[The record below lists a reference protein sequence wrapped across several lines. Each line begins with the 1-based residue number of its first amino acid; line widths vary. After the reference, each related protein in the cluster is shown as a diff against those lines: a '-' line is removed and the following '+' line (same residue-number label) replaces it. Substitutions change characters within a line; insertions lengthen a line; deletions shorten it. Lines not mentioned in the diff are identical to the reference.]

1 MQVKPKL
8 SLNNSP
14 TNCEEGSLVFAKNVK
29 VDTDGSIVPDY
40 GYDAITVVNDAH
52 KGKIVGH
59 IVGLDNTIYFFF
71 EDNVI
76 VEYNEL
82 NKSANVIACAWQYET
97 GAEIDGCV
105 TTNVSGEKILTI
117 AQYKE
122 GGNTPLQHINLK
134 YCTTNDDTSVYN
146 QAPNIP
152 IVNLV
157 LNTTYA
163 KTIPNGVYVFYIRW
177 EIRDKV
183 YTPWMLCSHPVF
195 AGVNTRIDTIQ
206 GGVKY
211 IDTKRDSAKSF
222 IFDLN
227 VLKDDANI
235 ARLNT
240 YKKFQLGFV
249 LTHDNATV
257 ARSWKVFKTDAIK
270 KITNID
276 ASKTKY
282 TATIYF
288 DYDNVDEV
296 NIDDMQM
303 SIYELY
309 NVRNVTNFKNKLYIS
324 NYHESD
330 FNDKTN
336 LDAFSKSISGINNPD
351 YTNSVSNDNTST
363 YDGRVLHFN
372 YSEGYFDTY
381 GDNKDE
387 IRNLF
392 AHGGGYYNAGLNWG
406 ITKAIKVDET
416 EFEKAVTFDIC
427 WTNSINPDLA
437 TVCNINNNIE
447 GFAPFGS
454 LHEGLNTTNG
464 GPTRFMNELA
474 TYDGLWIYAPHNN
487 SGTDNTSKNHP
498 WYNISV
504 KRLQSDHRALPLTFI
519 YGSTDSKDV
528 NNVTDARYHIFPF
541 NVNTSIYRKEG
552 ETDYKKVGWPSRDR
566 GIDDA
571 ARSYIKRNV
580 SDEVEGQKYCA
591 IAYMYFT
598 NGATKYYVNFSSNKD
613 DKNYCIDA
621 FSTNSIGAWDGSIVL
636 DDTGIDNINSIKTK
650 LYRYIYYNYLFDS
663 VNNTSNIVGLDE
675 SGMLMIKVTDPDTNK
690 YITIP
695 VNSVNVVFKFYEFS
709 TSSPDEI
716 GENGNGDFNVRFD
729 VKLKTTTYEVPI
741 TFTPLHT
748 INNNSSLNNDNIQSS
763 TLMPYSKYNY
773 YAHLVKANG
782 MITNGIKLGK
792 HTTAGVDINK
802 IITPRF
808 TLDNNVSKISNSY
821 VGWFISIENIG
832 KNIAECFNIIYANGK
847 NYASCLEID
856 AMLYNLNNN
865 IKIVDSEGNPI
876 TNTARYASCG
886 VSNPI
891 EAFGNCGFVYWDGED
906 CSGKQLYIEID
917 NDESDKDIHDLIKC
931 TPYYPLVAGTYAVSG
946 TDLFTGSYLCYVKKP
961 NYRLGLNTYVAG
973 KDVYKVN
980 RTNGL
985 SLTDFESYIQ
995 MQSSNTVT
1003 IHSNF
1008 NLNYLS
1014 LTTDIEDQVFTI
1026 GSSSTG
1032 YKQVA
1037 KVINSAQ
1044 LSFIYEL
1051 KSMYKDFTNQVFRS
1065 YTQYSRTQFDNT
1077 IRVSNVLSDET
1088 FNNSVYTFAPSDY
1101 YNIPTNRGIIVKL
1114 IAISTYIYVH
1124 TTGALYRFDGS
1135 ETITSNDKTIQLKE
1149 SEPFVNGI
1157 TAILDSQYGYAG
1169 LTDKHS
1175 AVATFSDYYFYD
1187 SVSNHIFG
1195 FAGQGGIKII
1205 DTSIWELLKYY
1216 KPTTCN
1222 VISDEINNRIMFDF
1236 GWTDDDGSHNF
1247 CISYNTLTN
1256 TFVSLHDLSLNNAF
1270 NSRRNCYSYKN
1281 NLVSLFGGNTDMT
1294 KHYGDDAK
1302 ADCYIKNYCTTSE
1315 RTDTG
1320 YVVDVVLFP
1329 DSGVN
1334 VVNSV
1339 HYIARLLKTFANLL
1353 HNYIRPIGYD
1363 RTNPVNNLFVWSDS
1377 AESNVVYSDNDAS
1390 VLNSYKGF
1398 SYDKGQWTVNYLRN
1412 ILNADNIYNY
1422 PINYQVDKKDNKGN
1436 IIKVRRNLISDQN
1449 SLVYGRYF
1457 VISLMFD
1464 DEPFKLES
1472 VDINKEIY

>member
-40 GYDAITVVNDAH
+40 GYDAITVVSDVH

-71 EDNVI
+71 KDNVI

-82 NKSANVIACAWQYET
+82 KNTASVINCAWKYEA
-97 GAEIDGCV
+97 GAEIDGYV
-105 TTNVSGEKILTI
+105 TTNVSGEKILTV

-122 GGNTPLQHINLK
+122 NGNTPLQHINLK
-134 YCTTNDDTSVYN
+134 YCNTKDDTSVYN

-152 IVNLV
+152 IANLI

-211 IDTKRDSAKSF
+211 VDTKRDSAKSF
-222 IFDLN
+222 IFNLN
-227 VLKDDANI
+227 VLDNTV
-235 ARLNT
+235 ARLST

-249 LTHDNATV
+249 LTHDDATV
-257 ARSWKVFKTDAIK
+257 ARSWKVFNVTDTLK
-270 KITNID
+270 NTR
-276 ASKTKY
+276 TY
-282 TATIYF
+282 PIYF
-288 DYDNVDEV
+288 DYENVDEV

-309 NVRNVTNFKNKLYIS
+309 NVRNVVNFKNKLYIS
-324 NYHESD
+324 NYKESD
-330 FNDKTN
+330 FNDKDN
-336 LDAFSKSISGINNPD
+336 LDILKNAIYGINSPSYD
-351 YTNSVSNDNTST
+351 KGVSNNSNINST
-363 YDGRVLHFN
+363 YNGHVLNFN
-372 YSEGYFDTY
+372 YSKGYFDTY
-381 GDNKDE
+381 ENNIPIGH
-387 IRNLF
+387 LF
-392 AHGGGYYNAGLNWG
+392 AHGGGYYSAGLTWG
-406 ITKAIKVDET
+406 ITKAVKIGET
-416 EFEKAVTFDIC
+416 EFEKAVTFDVC
-427 WTNSINPDLA
+427 WDSKINPDLA

-454 LHEGLNTTNG
+454 LPEGLSTTDG
-464 GPTRFMNELA
+464 GPTRFMRELA
-474 TYDGLWIYAPHNN
+474 TYDGLWIYGPR
-487 SGTDNTSKNHP
+487 TDITTKNHP
-498 WYNISV
+498 WYNISL
-504 KRLQSDHRALPLTFI
+504 KRRDVDYKTSPLTFI
-519 YGSTDSKDV
+519 YGSTESKDV
-528 NNVTDARYHIFPF
+528 NAIAGARYHVFPF
-541 NVNTSIYRKEG
+541 NTTTRTYSKEG
-552 ETDYKKVGWPSRDR
+552 ETNPTKIGWPSRDK

-580 SDEVEGQKYCA
+580 ADEIEGQKYCA

-598 NGATKYYVNFSSNKD
+598 NGATKYYVNFSSYKD
-613 DKNYCIDA
+613 DKDYCIDV
-621 FSTNSIGAWDGSIVL
+621 FSSASYDSASLLL
-636 DDTGIDNINSIKTK
+636 DDVGIDNVNKIKNK
-650 LYRYIYYNYLFDS
+650 LCNYVYNNYLS
-663 VNNTSNIVGLDE
+663 NNNNNIVGLDE
-675 SGMLMIKVTDPDTNK
+675 SGMLIIRVTDPDTYNT
-690 YITIP
+690 IEIP

-716 GENGNGDFNVRFD
+716 GDNDNSNFNVRFD

-741 TFTPLHT
+741 TFAPSHT
-748 INNNSSLNNDNIQSS
+748 ISNNSSLNNDNIQSA
-763 TLMPYSKYNY
+763 TLMPYSTYNY

-782 MITNGIKLGK
+782 MITNGIKIAK
-792 HTTAGVDINK
+792 FTNAGVDSNK
-802 IITPRF
+802 LITPKF
-808 TLDNNVSKISNSY
+808 ILYNNVSNISNDY
-821 VGWFISIENIG
+821 VSWFISIENVG
-832 KNIAECFNIIYANGK
+832 KKIAECFNIVYANGN
-847 NYASCLEID
+847 NYASCLEVD
-856 AMLYNLNNN
+856 AMLYNLNNK
-865 IKIVDSEGNPI
+865 IKIIDSSGNPV
-876 TNTARYASCG
+876 TNEARYASCG

-891 EAFGNCGFVYWDGED
+891 EAFGNCGFVYWNGRNHSGEH
-906 CSGKQLYIEID
+906 LYIEID
-917 NDESDKDIHDLIKC
+917 NDESNKDVHDLIKC
-931 TPYYPLVAGTYAVSG
+931 TPYYPLTAGTYAVSG

-961 NYRLGLNTYVAG
+961 TYRLGLNTYVAG

-1014 LTTDIEDQVFTI
+1014 LTTDIEDQIFTI
-1026 GSSSTG
+1026 GSASTG
-1032 YKQVA
+1032 YKQAA

-1065 YTQYSRTQFDNT
+1065 YTEYSRTQFDNT
-1077 IRVSNVLSDET
+1077 VRVSNVLSDET
-1088 FNNSVYTFAPSDY
+1088 FNNSVYTFAPNDY
-1101 YNIPTNRGIIVKL
+1101 YNVPTNRGIIVKL
-1114 IAISTYIYVH
+1114 MAISTYIYVH

-1236 GWTDDDGSHNF
+1236 GWTDNNGSHNF

-1270 NSRRNCYSYKN
+1270 NSRRNCYSYKK

-1302 ADCYIKNYCTTSE
+1302 ADCYIKDYCTTSK

-1320 YVVDVVLFP
+1320 YVIDIVLFP
-1329 DSGVN
+1329 DNGVN
-1334 VVNSV
+1334 VINSI
-1339 HYIARLLKTFANLL
+1339 HYIARLLKTFADKL

-1377 AESNVVYSDNDAS
+1377 AESNVVDSNNDAS

-1422 PINYQVDKKDNKGN
+1422 PNNYQVDKKDDKCN
-1436 IIKVRRNLISDQN
+1436 VTQVHRSLISDQN

-1457 VISLMFD
+1457 VISLMFND
-1464 DEPFKLES
+1464 KPFKLES
-1472 VDINKEIY
+1472 IDINKEIY

>member
-40 GYDAITVVNDAH
+40 GYDAITVVSDAH
-52 KGKIVGH
+52 KGTIVGH

-82 NKSANVIACAWQYET
+82 KKTASTINCAWKYEA

-122 GGNTPLQHINLK
+122 GGNVPLQHINLK
-134 YCTTNDDTSVYN
+134 YCTIADDTSVYN

-211 IDTKRDSAKSF
+211 VDTKRDSAKSF

-227 VLKDDANI
+227 VLNNTVDK
-235 ARLNT
+235 LST

-249 LTHDNATV
+249 LTHDDATV
-257 ARSWKVFKTDAIK
+257 ARSWKVFTTETLKDKHTCP
-270 KITNID
+270 
-276 ASKTKY
+276 
-282 TATIYF
+282 IYF
-288 DYDNVDEV
+288 DYENVDEV

-309 NVRNVTNFKNKLYIS
+309 NVRNVANFKNKLYIS
-324 NYHESD
+324 NYCESN
-330 FNDKTN
+330 FNDDKN
-336 LDAFSKSISGINNPD
+336 LNILAKAIKGIDSPSYNK
-351 YTNSVSNDNTST
+351 SVSNDSNTSSK
-363 YDGRVLHFN
+363 YGNHVLNFN
-372 YSEGYFDTY
+372 YANGYFDTHD
-381 GDNKDE
+381 DNQPISE
-387 IRNLF
+387 LF
-392 AHGGGYYNAGLNWG
+392 AHKGGSYSTNLIWG
-406 ITKAIKVDET
+406 ITKAVKTGET

-427 WTNSINPDLA
+427 WDNAINPDLA
-437 TVCNINNNIE
+437 TVCNINNHIE

-454 LHEGLNTTNG
+454 MPEGLSTTAG
-464 GPTRFMNELA
+464 GPTRFMKKLA
-474 TYDGLWIYAPHNN
+474 TYDGLWIYGPY
-487 SGTDNTSKNHP
+487 TDKANVSKNHP
-498 WYNISV
+498 WYNLSL
-504 KRLQSDHRALPLTFI
+504 KRRNVDYITPPLPLTFI
-519 YGSTDSKDV
+519 YGSTSSKDE
-528 NNVTDARYHIFPF
+528 NNITGARYHVFPF
-541 NVNTSIYRKEG
+541 NTTTDVYKAEG
-552 ETDYKKVGWPSRDR
+552 ETDTTKVGWPSRNR

-580 SDEVEGQKYCA
+580 ADEVEGQKYCA

-598 NGATKYYVNFSSNKD
+598 NGATKYYVNFKSEKD
-613 DKNYCIDA
+613 DKDYCIDA
-621 FSTNSIGAWDGSIVL
+621 FTDSSGNWSGKL
-636 DDTGIDNINSIKTK
+636 LFDDTAIDNINKIKSK
-650 LYRYIYYNYLFDS
+650 LCEYVYDNYLFD
-663 VNNTSNIVGLDE
+663 NNHNTSNIVGLNE
-675 SGMLMIKVTDPDTNK
+675 SGMLMIKVTDPDTYK
-690 YITIP
+690 SIDIP

-709 TSSPDEI
+709 TASPDEV
-716 GENGNGDFNVRFD
+716 GDNGNNDFNVRFD

-741 TFTPLHT
+741 TFAPRNT
-748 INNNSSLNNDNIQSS
+748 ITNNSSLNNDNIQSA

-773 YAHLVKANG
+773 YAHLVKADG
-782 MITNGIKLGK
+782 MITNGMKIG
-792 HTTAGVDINK
+792 TFTNGSVANNN
-802 IITPRF
+802 IITPNF
-808 TLDNNVSKISNSY
+808 ILGDVSNISKDY
-821 VGWFISIENIG
+821 IGWFVSIENIG
-832 KNIAECFNIIYANGK
+832 KKIAECFNIIYANGK
-847 NYASCLEID
+847 NYASCLEVD

-865 IKIVDSEGNPI
+865 IKIIDSKGNTVT
-876 TNTARYASCG
+876 TNARYASCG

-891 EAFGNCGFVYWDGED
+891 EAFGNCGFVYWDD
-906 CSGKQLYIEID
+906 NTDYSGKHLYIEID
-917 NDESDKDIHDLIKC
+917 NDESDKDVHDLIKC
-931 TPYYPLVAGTYAVSG
+931 TPYYPLVTGEYPVSG

-961 NYRLGLNTYVAG
+961 TYRLGLNTYVAG
-973 KDVYKVN
+973 KDVYKIN

-1026 GSSSTG
+1026 GSASTG

-1065 YTQYSRTQFDNT
+1065 YTEYSRTQFDNT
-1077 IRVSNVLSDET
+1077 VRVSNVLSDET
-1088 FNNSVYTFAPSDY
+1088 FNNSVYTFAPNDY
-1101 YNIPTNRGIIVKL
+1101 YNVPTNRGIIVKL

-1216 KPTTCN
+1216 NPTTCN

-1236 GWTDDDGSHNF
+1236 GWTDNDGSHNF

-1294 KHYGDDAK
+1294 EHYGDNAK
-1302 ADCYIKNYCTTSE
+1302 ADGYIKDYCTTSK

-1320 YVVDVVLFP
+1320 YVVDIVLFP

-1334 VVNSV
+1334 VINSV
-1339 HYIARLLKTFANLL
+1339 HYIARLLKTFVDKL

-1377 AESNVVYSDNDAS
+1377 AESNVVDSNNDAS
-1390 VLNSYKGF
+1390 FLNSYKGF

-1412 ILNADNIYNY
+1412 ILNANNVYNY
-1422 PINYQVDKKDNKGN
+1422 TDNYQVDKKDDKGN
-1436 IIKVRRNLISDQN
+1436 VTQVHRNLISDQN

-1457 VISLMFD
+1457 VISLMFND
-1464 DEPFKLES
+1464 KPFKLES
-1472 VDINKEIY
+1472 IDINKEIY

>member
-1 MQVKPKL
+1 MQIKPKL

-40 GYDAITVVNDAH
+40 GYDAVTVVSDVH
-52 KGKIVGH
+52 KGTIVGH

-71 EDNVI
+71 ADNVI

-82 NKSANVIACAWQYET
+82 KKTANTINCAWQYEA

-134 YCTTNDDTSVYN
+134 YCHTSDDTSVYN

-152 IVNLV
+152 IVNLI

-211 IDTKRDSAKSF
+211 VDTKRDSAKSF

-235 ARLNT
+235 ARLGI
-240 YKKFQLGFV
+240 YQKFQLGFV
-249 LTHDNATV
+249 LTHNDATV
-257 ARSWKVFKTDAIK
+257 ARSWKVFKTDTLKANN
-270 KITNID
+270 TCP
-276 ASKTKY
+276 
-282 TATIYF
+282 IYF
-288 DYDNVDEV
+288 DYENVDEV

-309 NVRNVTNFKNKLYIS
+309 NVRNVANFKNKLYIS
-324 NYHESD
+324 NYRESD
-330 FNDKTN
+330 FNDKDN
-336 LDAFSKSISGINNPD
+336 LDILKNAISGINNPD
-351 YTNSVSNDNTST
+351 YTNGVANDSNTNTT
-363 YDGRVLHFN
+363 YNGIVLNFN
-372 YSEGYFDTY
+372 YTEGYFDTY
-381 GDNKDE
+381 SDSKQAIGL
-387 IRNLF
+387 LF
-392 AHGGGYYNAGLNWG
+392 AHGGGYYNAGLTWG
-406 ITKAIKVDET
+406 ITKAVKTRET
-416 EFEKAVTFDIC
+416 EFEKAVTFDVC
-427 WTNSINPDLA
+427 WDSGIDPDLA
-437 TVCNINNNIE
+437 TVCNINNHIE

-454 LHEGLNTTNG
+454 MLEGLSTNNG
-464 GPTRFMNELA
+464 GPTRFMKELA
-474 TYDGLWIYAPHNN
+474 TYNGLWVYGPYID
-487 SGTDNTSKNHP
+487 STEFDKNHP
-498 WYNISV
+498 WYSLSL
-504 KRLQSDHRALPLTFI
+504 KRREKDYTATPLTFI
-519 YGSTDSKDV
+519 YGSTESQDI
-528 NNVTDARYHIFPF
+528 NNITGARYHVFPF
-541 NVNTSIYRKEG
+541 NIDTRKYSATG
-552 ETDYKKVGWPSRDR
+552 ETDSTKRGWPSRNR

-571 ARSYIKRNV
+571 GRSYIKRNIT
-580 SDEVEGQKYCA
+580 DEVEGQKYCA

-598 NGATKYYVNFSSNKD
+598 NGATKYYVNFESKKDNKD
-613 DKNYCIDA
+613 YCIDA
-621 FSTNSIGAWDGSIVL
+621 FSTTSIKDWDGNIWL
-636 DDTGIDNINSIKTK
+636 DDTGIDNIDYIKTK
-650 LYRYIYYNYLFDS
+650 LYRYVYYNYLYTND
-663 VNNTSNIVGLDE
+663 NNIVGLDE
-675 SGMLMIKVTDPDTNK
+675 SGMLIIQVTDPDTNETVK
-690 YITIP
+690 IP
-695 VNSVNVVFKFYEFS
+695 VNSVNVVFKSYEFS
-709 TSSPDEI
+709 TSSPDEV
-716 GENGNGDFNVRFD
+716 GANDDNNFNVRFD
-729 VKLKTTTYEVPI
+729 VELKTTTYEVPI
-741 TFTPLHT
+741 TFAPSYT
-748 INNNSSLNNDNIQSS
+748 ISNNSSLNNDNIQSA

-773 YAHLVKANG
+773 YAHLVKADG
-782 MITNGIKLGK
+782 MITNGMKIRDY
-792 HTTAGVDINK
+792 TNSGVAINN
-802 IITPRF
+802 IITPNF
-808 TLDNNVSKISNSY
+808 VLGDVSDISKDY
-821 VGWFISIENIG
+821 VGWFVSIENIG
-832 KNIAECFNIIYANGK
+832 KKIAECFNIIYANGK

-865 IKIVDSEGNPI
+865 IKIIYTNDKGETI
-876 TNTARYASCG
+876 TVTNEARYASCG

-891 EAFGNCGFVYWDGED
+891 EAFGNCGFVYWDD
-906 CSGKQLYIEID
+906 DTDYSGKHLYIEID
-917 NDESDKDIHDLIKC
+917 NDESDKDVHDLIKC
-931 TPYYPLVAGTYAVSG
+931 TPYYPLVTGEYAVSG

-961 NYRLGLNTYVAG
+961 TYRLGLNTYVAG

-1014 LTTDIEDQVFTI
+1014 LTTDIEDQIFTI
-1026 GSSSTG
+1026 GSASTG
-1032 YKQVA
+1032 YKQTA

-1065 YTQYSRTQFDNT
+1065 YTEYSRTQFDNT
-1077 IRVSNVLSDET
+1077 VRVSNVLSDET
-1088 FNNSVYTFAPSDY
+1088 FNNSVYTFAPNDY
-1101 YNIPTNRGIIVKL
+1101 YNVPTNRGIIVKL

-1169 LTDKHS
+1169 LTDKHN

-1236 GWTDDDGSHNF
+1236 GFTDNEGSHNF

-1256 TFVSLHDLSLNNAF
+1256 AFVSLHDLSLNNAF
-1270 NSRRNCYSYKN
+1270 NSRRNCYSYKK

-1294 KHYGDDAK
+1294 EHYGDDVK
-1302 ADCYIKNYCTTSE
+1302 ADCYIKNYCTTSK

-1334 VVNSV
+1334 VINSV
-1339 HYIARLLKTFANLL
+1339 HYIARLLKTFADKL

-1377 AESNVVYSDNDAS
+1377 AESNVVDSNNDAS

-1412 ILNADNIYNY
+1412 ILNADNVYKY
-1422 PINYQVDKKDNKGN
+1422 PDNYQVDKNDDKGN
-1436 IIKVRRNLISDQN
+1436 VTQVHRSLISDQN

-1457 VISLMFD
+1457 VISLMFND
-1464 DEPFKLES
+1464 KPFKLES
-1472 VDINKEIY
+1472 IDINKEIY

>member
-40 GYDAITVVNDAH
+40 GYDAVTVVSDVH
-52 KGKIVGH
+52 KGTIVGH

-71 EDNVI
+71 ADNII

-82 NKSANVIACAWQYET
+82 KKTASTINCAWQYEA

-105 TTNVSGEKILTI
+105 TTNVSGEKILTV

-122 GGNTPLQHINLK
+122 GCNTPLQHINLK
-134 YCTTNDDTSVYN
+134 YCHTSDDTSVYN

-152 IVNLV
+152 IVNLI

-211 IDTKRDSAKSF
+211 VDTKRDSAKSF

-227 VLKDDANI
+227 VLNNTA
-235 ARLNT
+235 ARLST

-249 LTHDNATV
+249 LTHDDATV
-257 ARSWKVFKTDAIK
+257 ARSWKVFKTDTLKANN
-270 KITNID
+270 TC
-276 ASKTKY
+276 
-282 TATIYF
+282 TIYF
-288 DYDNVDEV
+288 DYENVDEV

-309 NVRNVTNFKNKLYIS
+309 NVRNVANFKNKLYIS
-324 NYHESD
+324 NYKESD

-336 LDAFSKSISGINNPD
+336 LDYLDKAIDGFDNPD
-351 YTNSVSNDNTST
+351 YTNEVSNNSNINST
-363 YDGRVLHFN
+363 YNGYVLNFN
-372 YSEGYFDTY
+372 YSKGYFDTY
-381 GDNKDE
+381 ENNIAIG
-387 IRNLF
+387 NLF
-392 AHGGGYYNAGLNWG
+392 AHGGGYYNAGLTWG
-406 ITKAIKVDET
+406 ITKAVKTGET

-427 WTNSINPDLA
+427 WDSAINPDLA
-437 TVCNINNNIE
+437 TVCNINNNIK

-454 LHEGLNTTNG
+454 MPDGLSTTDG
-464 GPTRFMNELA
+464 GPTRFMKELA
-474 TYDGLWIYAPHNN
+474 TYKGLWIYGPR
-487 SGTDNTSKNHP
+487 TDNTSKNHP
-498 WYNISV
+498 WYNLSL
-504 KRLQSDHRALPLTFI
+504 KRRCVDYKTSPLTFI
-519 YGSTDSKDV
+519 YGSTESKDV
-528 NNVTDARYHIFPF
+528 NSIAGARYHVFPF
-541 NVNTSIYRKEG
+541 NYYTNTYKATG
-552 ETDYKKVGWPSRDR
+552 ETDNTKVGWPSRDK
-566 GIDDA
+566 GIDES

-580 SDEVEGQKYCA
+580 ADEVEGQKYCA

-598 NGATKYYVNFSSNKD
+598 NGATKYYVNFSSYKD
-613 DKNYCIDA
+613 DKDYCIDA
-621 FSTNSIGAWDGSIVL
+621 FTSNDNVFL
-636 DDTGIDNINSIKTK
+636 KETGIDNINNIKTK
-650 LYRYIYYNYLFDS
+650 LCNYVYNNYLYTND
-663 VNNTSNIVGLDE
+663 NNIVGLDE
-675 SGMLMIKVTDPDTNK
+675 NGMLIIKVTDPDTNK
-690 YITIP
+690 PIEIP
-695 VNSVNVVFKFYEFS
+695 VNSVNVVFKLYEFS
-709 TSSPDEI
+709 TASPDDV
-716 GENGNGDFNVRFD
+716 GENDNDDFNVRFD

-741 TFTPLHT
+741 TFAPSHT
-748 INNNSSLNNDNIQSS
+748 ISNNSSLNNDNVQSA
-763 TLMPYSKYNY
+763 TLMPYSTYNY
-773 YAHLVKANG
+773 YAHLIKANG
-782 MITNGIKLGK
+782 MITNGIKIAK
-792 HTTAGVDINK
+792 FTNAGVDSNK
-802 IITPRF
+802 LITPKF
-808 TLDNNVSKISNSY
+808 ILDNTISNISNDY
-821 VGWFISIENIG
+821 VGWFISIENVG
-832 KNIAECFNIIYANGK
+832 KKIAECFNIVYANGN
-847 NYASCLEID
+847 NYASCLEVD

-865 IKIVDSEGNPI
+865 IKIIDSSGSPV
-876 TNTARYASCG
+876 TNEARYASCG

-891 EAFGNCGFVYWDGED
+891 EAFGNCGFVYWNDGKNH
-906 CSGKQLYIEID
+906 SGEHLYIEID
-917 NDESDKDIHDLIKC
+917 NDESNKDVHDLIKC
-931 TPYYPLVAGTYAVSG
+931 TPYYPLVAGEYPVSG

-961 NYRLGLNTYVAG
+961 TYRLGLNTYVAG

-980 RTNGL
+980 RKNGL

-1014 LTTDIEDQVFTI
+1014 LTTDIEDQIFTI
-1026 GSSSTG
+1026 GSASTG
-1032 YKQVA
+1032 YKQAA
-1037 KVINSAQ
+1037 KVINSSQ

-1065 YTQYSRTQFDNT
+1065 YTEYSRTQFDNT
-1077 IRVSNVLSDET
+1077 VRVSNVLSDET
-1088 FNNSVYTFAPSDY
+1088 FNNSVYTFAPNDY
-1101 YNIPTNRGIIVKL
+1101 YNVPTNRGIIVKL
-1114 IAISTYIYVH
+1114 ISISTYIYVH

-1236 GWTDDDGSHNF
+1236 GWTGDEGSHNF

-1294 KHYGDDAK
+1294 EHYGDDAK
-1302 ADCYIKNYCTTSE
+1302 ADCYIKNYCITSE

-1334 VVNSV
+1334 VINSV
-1339 HYIARLLKTFANLL
+1339 HYIARLLKTFADKL

-1377 AESNVVYSDNDAS
+1377 AESNVVDSNNDAS

-1412 ILNADNIYNY
+1412 ILNAGNIYNY
-1422 PINYQVDKKDNKGN
+1422 PDNYQVDKKDDNGN
-1436 IIKVRRNLISDQN
+1436 VIQSVHRSLISDQN

-1457 VISLMFD
+1457 VISLMFNNK
-1464 DEPFKLES
+1464 PFKLES
-1472 VDINKEIY
+1472 IDINKEIY

>member
-40 GYDAITVVNDAH
+40 GYDAISVVSDAH
-52 KGKIVGH
+52 KGTIVGH

-82 NKSANVIACAWQYET
+82 KKTASTINCAWQYED

-105 TTNVSGEKILTI
+105 TTNISGEKILTV

-122 GGNTPLQHINLK
+122 GGNIPLQHINLK
-134 YCTTNDDTSVYN
+134 YCDTSDDTSVYN

-152 IVNLV
+152 IVNLI

-211 IDTKRDSAKSF
+211 VDTKRDSAKSF

-227 VLKDDANI
+227 VLYNTVDK
-235 ARLNT
+235 LST

-249 LTHDNATV
+249 LTHDDATV
-257 ARSWKVFKTDAIK
+257 ARSWKVFKTDTLKANN
-270 KITNID
+270 TC
-276 ASKTKY
+276 
-282 TATIYF
+282 TIYF
-288 DYDNVDEV
+288 DYENVDEV

-309 NVRNVTNFKNKLYIS
+309 NVRNVANFKNKLYIS
-324 NYHESD
+324 NYHESN
-330 FNDKTN
+330 FNDKNN
-336 LDAFSKSISGINNPD
+336 LDILKNAISGINNPD
-351 YTNSVSNDNTST
+351 YTNGVSNDSSTNST
-363 YDGRVLHFN
+363 YNGRVLNFN

-381 GDNKDE
+381 DNNIP

-392 AHGGGYYNAGLNWG
+392 VYGGVYYSTALTWG
-406 ITKAIKVDET
+406 ITKAVKVGET

-427 WTNSINPDLA
+427 WDSKIDPDLA
-437 TVCNINNNIE
+437 TVCNINNHIY

-454 LHEGLNTTNG
+454 MPEGLSTTDG

-474 TYDGLWIYAPHNN
+474 KYDGLWIYGPR
-487 SGTDNTSKNHP
+487 TYKNHP
-498 WYNISV
+498 WYNITD
-504 KRLQSDHRALPLTFI
+504 KRRNAYHSSPLTFI
-519 YGSTDSKDV
+519 YGSTSDDDV
-528 NNVTDARYHIFPF
+528 NKIPGARYHVFPF
-541 NVNTSIYRKEG
+541 NYDTNIYKATG
-552 ETDYKKVGWPSRDR
+552 ETSSEKIGWPSRDK

-580 SDEVEGQKYCA
+580 SDEVESQKYCA

-598 NGATKYYVNFSSNKD
+598 SGTTKYYVNFSSHID
-613 DKNYCIDA
+613 DKDYCIDA
-621 FSTNSIGAWDGSIVL
+621 FTFGNNVFL
-636 DDTGIDNINSIKTK
+636 DETGIDNINTIKAE
-650 LYRYIYYNYLFDS
+650 LYHYVYNNYLYTND
-663 VNNTSNIVGLDE
+663 NNIVGLDE
-675 SGMLMIKVTDPDTNK
+675 SGMLIIQVTDPDTNETVK
-690 YITIP
+690 IP
-695 VNSVNVVFKFYEFS
+695 VNSVNVVFKCYEFS
-709 TSSPDEI
+709 TASPDEV
-716 GENGNGDFNVRFD
+716 GDNGKDDFNVRFD

-741 TFTPLHT
+741 TFAPRNT
-748 INNNSSLNNDNIQSS
+748 ISNNSSLNNDNVQSA
-763 TLMPYSKYNY
+763 TLMPYSTYNY
-773 YAHLVKANG
+773 YAHLVKADG
-782 MITNGIKLGK
+782 MITNGIKIG
-792 HTTAGVDINK
+792 TSTNSSVANNN

-808 TLDNNVSKISNSY
+808 TLNNVSGISNDY
-821 VGWFISIENIG
+821 VGWFISIENVG
-832 KNIAECFNIIYANGK
+832 KKIAECFNIIYANGK
-847 NYASCLEID
+847 NYASCLEVD

-865 IKIVDSEGNPI
+865 IKIIDSNGRPVTTE
-876 TNTARYASCG
+876 ARYASCG

-891 EAFGNCGFVYWDGED
+891 EAFGNCGFVYWDDGRNYSGEH
-906 CSGKQLYIEID
+906 LYIEID
-917 NDESDKDIHDLIKC
+917 NDESDKDVHDLIKC
-931 TPYYPLVAGTYAVSG
+931 TPYYPLTAGTYAVSG

-961 NYRLGLNTYVAG
+961 TYRLGLNTYVAG

-985 SLTDFESYIQ
+985 SLTDFGSYIQ

-1014 LTTDIEDQVFTI
+1014 LTTDIEDQIFTI
-1026 GSSSTG
+1026 GSASTG
-1032 YKQVA
+1032 YKQAA

-1065 YTQYSRTQFDNT
+1065 YTEYSRTQFDNT
-1077 IRVSNVLSDET
+1077 VRVSNVLSDET
-1088 FNNSVYTFAPSDY
+1088 FNNSVYTFAPNDY
-1101 YNIPTNRGIIVKL
+1101 YNVPTNRGIIVKL

-1149 SEPFVNGI
+1149 SEPFVSGI

-1236 GWTDDDGSHNF
+1236 GWTDTEGSHNF

-1281 NLVSLFGGNTDMT
+1281 NLVSLFGGNTDMA

-1302 ADCYIKNYCTTSE
+1302 ADCYIKDWCSSSK

-1334 VVNSV
+1334 VINNV
-1339 HYIARLLKTFANLL
+1339 HYIARLLIPFANMP
-1353 HNYIRPIGYD
+1353 HNYIRPIGYS

-1377 AESNVVYSDNDAS
+1377 AESNVVDSNNDAS

-1422 PINYQVDKKDNKGN
+1422 TNNYQVDKKDDKGN
-1436 IIKVRRNLISDQN
+1436 VTQVHRNLISDQN

-1457 VISLMFD
+1457 VISLMFND
-1464 DEPFKLES
+1464 KPFKLES
-1472 VDINKEIY
+1472 IDINKEIY

>member
-40 GYDAITVVNDAH
+40 GYDAITVVSDAH
-52 KGKIVGH
+52 KGTIVGH

-71 EDNVI
+71 ADNVI

-82 NKSANVIACAWQYET
+82 KKTASTINCAWQYEA

-105 TTNVSGEKILTI
+105 TTNVSGEKILTV

-134 YCTTNDDTSVYN
+134 YCNTTDDNSVYN

-152 IVNLV
+152 IVNLI

-211 IDTKRDSAKSF
+211 VDTKRDSAKSF
-222 IFDLN
+222 IFNLN
-227 VLKDDANI
+227 VLYNTV
-235 ARLNT
+235 ARLNA

-249 LTHDNATV
+249 LTHDDATV
-257 ARSWKVFKTDAIK
+257 ARSWKVFKTDTLKANN
-270 KITNID
+270 TCP
-276 ASKTKY
+276 
-282 TATIYF
+282 IYF
-288 DYDNVDEV
+288 DYENVDEV

-309 NVRNVTNFKNKLYIS
+309 NVRNVANFKNKLYIS
-324 NYHESD
+324 NYRESD

-336 LDAFSKSISGINNPD
+336 LNYLDKAIDGFDNPD
-351 YTNSVSNDNTST
+351 YTNGVSNNSNTNST
-363 YDGRVLHFN
+363 YNGYVLNFN
-372 YSEGYFDTY
+372 YSKGYFDTY
-381 GDNKDE
+381 ENNIAIG
-387 IRNLF
+387 NLF
-392 AHGGGYYNAGLNWG
+392 AYGGGYYSAGLTWG
-406 ITKAIKVDET
+406 ITKAVKIGET

-427 WTNSINPDLA
+427 WDSDINPDLA
-437 TVCNINNNIE
+437 TVCNINNNIK

-454 LHEGLNTTNG
+454 MPEGLSTTDG
-464 GPTRFMNELA
+464 GPTRFMKELA
-474 TYDGLWIYAPHNN
+474 TYKGLWIYGPR
-487 SGTDNTSKNHP
+487 TDNTSKNHP
-498 WYNISV
+498 WYNLSL
-504 KRLQSDHRALPLTFI
+504 KRRGVDYKTSPLTFI
-519 YGSTDSKDV
+519 YGSTESKDV
-528 NNVTDARYHIFPF
+528 NNIAGARYHVFPF
-541 NVNTSIYRKEG
+541 NTTTGTYSATG
-552 ETDYKKVGWPSRDR
+552 ETDPTKIGWPSRDK

-580 SDEVEGQKYCA
+580 ADEVEGQKYCA

-613 DKNYCIDA
+613 NKDYCIDV
-621 FSTNSIGAWDGSIVL
+621 FSSAYYGSAPL
-636 DDTGIDNINSIKTK
+636 LLNDAGIDNVNNIKNK
-650 LYRYIYYNYLFDS
+650 LYNYVYNNYLS
-663 VNNTSNIVGLDE
+663 NNNNIVGLDE
-675 SGMLMIKVTDPDTNK
+675 SGMLIISVTDPDTYNT
-690 YITIP
+690 IEIP

-716 GENGNGDFNVRFD
+716 GDNDNNNFNVRFD

-741 TFTPLHT
+741 TFAPSHT
-748 INNNSSLNNDNIQSS
+748 INNNSSLNNDNIQSA
-763 TLMPYSKYNY
+763 TLMPYSTYNY

-782 MITNGIKLGK
+782 MITNGIKIAK
-792 HTTAGVDINK
+792 FTNAGVDSNK
-802 IITPRF
+802 LITPKF
-808 TLDNNVSKISNSY
+808 TLDNTIYNISHEY
-821 VGWFISIENIG
+821 VGWFISIENVG
-832 KNIAECFNIIYANGK
+832 KKIAECFNIVYANGK
-847 NYASCLEID
+847 NYASCLEVD
-856 AMLYNLNNN
+856 AMLYNLNNK
-865 IKIVDSEGNPI
+865 IKIIDINGRTV
-876 TNTARYASCG
+876 TNEARYASCG

-891 EAFGNCGFVYWDGED
+891 EAFGNCGFVYWNDGID
-906 CSGKQLYIEID
+906 HSGEHLYIEID
-917 NDESDKDIHDLIKC
+917 NDESNKDVHDLIKC
-931 TPYYPLVAGTYAVSG
+931 TPYYPLVAGEYPVSG

-961 NYRLGLNTYVAG
+961 TYRLGLNTYVAG

-980 RTNGL
+980 RKNGL

-1014 LTTDIEDQVFTI
+1014 LTTDIEDQIFTI
-1026 GSSSTG
+1026 GSASTG
-1032 YKQVA
+1032 YKQAA

-1065 YTQYSRTQFDNT
+1065 YTEYSRTQFDNT
-1077 IRVSNVLSDET
+1077 VRVSNVLSDET
-1088 FNNSVYTFAPSDY
+1088 FNNSVYTFAPNDY
-1101 YNIPTNRGIIVKL
+1101 YNVPTNRGIIVKL

-1236 GWTDDDGSHNF
+1236 GWTDKEGTHSF

-1270 NSRRNCYSYKN
+1270 NSRRNCYSYKK

-1294 KHYGDDAK
+1294 EHYGDDAK
-1302 ADCYIKNYCTTSE
+1302 ADCYIKDYCTTDK

-1334 VVNSV
+1334 VINSV
-1339 HYIARLLKTFANLL
+1339 HYIARLLIPFANMP
-1353 HNYIRPIGYD
+1353 HNYITPIGYS
-1363 RTNPVNNLFVWSDS
+1363 RTSPVNNLFVWSDS
-1377 AESNVVYSDNDAS
+1377 AESNVVDSNNDAS

-1412 ILNADNIYNY
+1412 ILNAGNIYNY
-1422 PINYQVDKKDNKGN
+1422 TDNYQVDKKDDKGN
-1436 IIKVRRNLISDQN
+1436 ITQVHRSLISDQN

-1457 VISLMFD
+1457 VISLMFND
-1464 DEPFKLES
+1464 KPFKLES
-1472 VDINKEIY
+1472 IDINKEIY

>member
-40 GYDAITVVNDAH
+40 GYDAVTVVSDVHNAVDGANH
-52 KGKIVGH
+52 SAKIVGH

-71 EDNVI
+71 DDNII

-82 NKSANVIACAWQYET
+82 NKFANVIACAWQYEA

-134 YCTTNDDTSVYN
+134 YCKVDDDTSVYN

-152 IVNLV
+152 IVNLI

-211 IDTKRDSAKSF
+211 VDTKRDSAKSF
-222 IFDLN
+222 IFDLK
-227 VLKDDANI
+227 VLNDAANI

-240 YKKFQLGFV
+240 YQKFQLGFV
-249 LTHDNATV
+249 LTHDDATV
-257 ARSWKVFKTDAIK
+257 ARSWKVFNVTDTLK
-270 KITNID
+270 NTH
-276 ASKTKY
+276 TCP
-282 TATIYF
+282 IYF
-288 DYDNVDEV
+288 DYENVDEV

-309 NVRNVTNFKNKLYIS
+309 NVRNVANFKNKLYIS
-324 NYHESD
+324 NYKESD

-336 LDAFSKSISGINNPD
+336 LDYLDKAIDGFDNPD
-351 YTNSVSNDNTST
+351 YTNEVSNNSNINST
-363 YDGRVLHFN
+363 YNGYVLNFN
-372 YSEGYFDTY
+372 YSKGYFDTY
-381 GDNKDE
+381 ENNIAIG
-387 IRNLF
+387 NLF
-392 AHGGGYYNAGLNWG
+392 AHGGGYYNAGLTWG
-406 ITKAIKVDET
+406 ITKAVKTGET

-427 WTNSINPDLA
+427 WDSAINPDLA
-437 TVCNINNNIE
+437 TVCNINNNIK
-447 GFAPFGS
+447 GFAPFDS
-454 LHEGLNTTNG
+454 MPDGLSTTDG
-464 GPTRFMNELA
+464 GPTRFMKELA
-474 TYDGLWIYAPHNN
+474 TYKGLWIYGPR
-487 SGTDNTSKNHP
+487 TDNTSKNHP
-498 WYNISV
+498 WYNLSL
-504 KRLQSDHRALPLTFI
+504 KRRCVDYKTSPLTFI
-519 YGSTDSKDV
+519 YGSTESKDV
-528 NNVTDARYHIFPF
+528 NSIAGARYHVFPF
-541 NVNTSIYRKEG
+541 NYYTNTYKATG
-552 ETDYKKVGWPSRDR
+552 ETDNTKVGWPSRDK
-566 GIDDA
+566 GIDNA

-580 SDEVEGQKYCA
+580 ADEVEGQKYCA

-598 NGATKYYVNFSSNKD
+598 NGATKYYVNFSSYKD
-613 DKNYCIDA
+613 DKDYCIDA
-621 FSTNSIGAWDGSIVL
+621 FTSNDNVFL
-636 DDTGIDNINSIKTK
+636 KETGIDNINNIKTK
-650 LYRYIYYNYLFDS
+650 LCNYVYNNYLYTND
-663 VNNTSNIVGLDE
+663 NNIVGLDE
-675 SGMLMIKVTDPDTNK
+675 NGMLIIKVTDPDTNK
-690 YITIP
+690 PIEIP
-695 VNSVNVVFKFYEFS
+695 VNSVNVVFKLYEFS
-709 TSSPDEI
+709 TASPDDV
-716 GENGNGDFNVRFD
+716 GENDNDDFNVRFD

-741 TFTPLHT
+741 TFAPSHT
-748 INNNSSLNNDNIQSS
+748 INNNSSLNNDNIQSA
-763 TLMPYSKYNY
+763 TLMPYSTYNY
-773 YAHLVKANG
+773 YAHLVKTNG
-782 MITNGIKLGK
+782 MITNGIKIAK
-792 HTTAGVDINK
+792 FTNAGVDSNK
-802 IITPRF
+802 LITPKF
-808 TLDNNVSKISNSY
+808 ILDNNISNISNDY
-821 VGWFISIENIG
+821 VGWFISIENVG
-832 KNIAECFNIIYANGK
+832 KKIAECFNIIYANGN
-847 NYASCLEID
+847 NYASCLEVD

-865 IKIVDSEGNPI
+865 IKIIDSSGKPV
-876 TNTARYASCG
+876 TNEARYASCG

-891 EAFGNCGFVYWDGED
+891 EAFGNCGFVYWNDGRD
-906 CSGKQLYIEID
+906 HSGEHLYIEID
-917 NDESDKDIHDLIKC
+917 NDESNKDVHDLIKC
-931 TPYYPLVAGTYAVSG
+931 TPYYPLVAGEYPVSG

-961 NYRLGLNTYVAG
+961 TYRLGLNTYVAG

-1014 LTTDIEDQVFTI
+1014 LTTDIEDQVFNI
-1026 GSSSTG
+1026 GSASTG

-1065 YTQYSRTQFDNT
+1065 YTEYSRTQFDNT

-1088 FNNSVYTFAPSDY
+1088 FNNSVYTFAPNDY
-1101 YNIPTNRGIIVKL
+1101 YNVPTNRGIIVKL

-1175 AVATFSDYYFYD
+1175 AVATFNDYYFYD

-1236 GWTDDDGSHNF
+1236 GWTDNDGSHNF

-1270 NSRRNCYSYKN
+1270 NSRRNCYSYKK

-1294 KHYGDDAK
+1294 EHYGDDAK
-1302 ADCYIKNYCTTSE
+1302 ADCYIKNYCTTSK

-1334 VVNSV
+1334 VINNI
-1339 HYIARLLKTFANLL
+1339 HYIARLLKTFADKL

-1377 AESNVVYSDNDAS
+1377 AESNVVDSNNDAS

-1412 ILNADNIYNY
+1412 ILNAGNIYNY
-1422 PINYQVDKKDNKGN
+1422 PDNYQVDKKDDKSN
-1436 IIKVRRNLISDQN
+1436 VTQVHRSLISDQN

-1457 VISLMFD
+1457 VISLMFND
-1464 DEPFKLES
+1464 KPFKLES
-1472 VDINKEIY
+1472 IDINKEIY

>member
-40 GYDAITVVNDAH
+40 GYDAITVVSDAH
-52 KGKIVGH
+52 KGTIVGH

-71 EDNVI
+71 ADNVI

-82 NKSANVIACAWQYET
+82 KKTANTINCAWQYED

-122 GGNTPLQHINLK
+122 NGTTPLQHINLK
-134 YCTTNDDTSVYN
+134 YCKVDDDTSVYN

-152 IVNLV
+152 IVNLI

-211 IDTKRDSAKSF
+211 VDTKRDSAKSF

-227 VLKDDANI
+227 VLDNTVDK
-235 ARLNT
+235 LST

-249 LTHDNATV
+249 LTHDDATV
-257 ARSWKVFKTDAIK
+257 ARSWKVFTTDTLK
-270 KITNID
+270 DKHTCP
-276 ASKTKY
+276 
-282 TATIYF
+282 IYF
-288 DYDNVDEV
+288 DYENVDEV

-309 NVRNVTNFKNKLYIS
+309 NVRNVANFKNKLYIS
-324 NYHESD
+324 NYKESD
-330 FNDKTN
+330 FNDKNN
-336 LDAFSKSISGINNPD
+336 LDILKNAISGIDDPSYD
-351 YTNSVSNDNTST
+351 KSVSNDSNTSSK
-363 YDGRVLHFN
+363 YGDYVLNFN
-372 YSEGYFDTY
+372 YANGYFDTHD
-381 GDNKDE
+381 DNQPISE
-387 IRNLF
+387 LF
-392 AHGGGYYNAGLNWG
+392 AHKGGYYSAGLTWG
-406 ITKAIKVDET
+406 ITKAVKTGET
-416 EFEKAVTFDIC
+416 EFEKAVTFDVC
-427 WTNSINPDLA
+427 WDSDINPDLA
-437 TVCNINNNIE
+437 TVCNINNHIA

-454 LHEGLNTTNG
+454 MPEGLSTTVG
-464 GPTRFMNELA
+464 GPTRFMKELA
-474 TYDGLWIYAPHNN
+474 TYDGLWIYGPY
-487 SGTDNTSKNHP
+487 TDTADVNKNHP
-498 WYNISV
+498 WYNISI
-504 KRLQSDHRALPLTFI
+504 KRRNLDYRTLPLSFI
-519 YGSTDSKDV
+519 YGSTVAKDV
-528 NNVTDARYHIFPF
+528 DTIPGARYHVIPF
-541 NVNTSIYRKEG
+541 NTTTDVYNKEG
-552 ETDYKKVGWPSRDR
+552 ETDTAKIGWPSRDR

-580 SDEVEGQKYCA
+580 TDEVEGQKYCA

-598 NGATKYYVNFSSNKD
+598 NGATKYYVNFKSEKD
-613 DKNYCIDA
+613 DKDYCINAFTDA
-621 FSTNSIGAWDGSIVL
+621 SGNWDGTL
-636 DDTGIDNINSIKTK
+636 LFNDNAIDNIDNIKYK
-650 LYRYIYYNYLFDS
+650 LCEYVYYNYLFDKT
-663 VNNTSNIVGLDE
+663 NGTSHIVGLDE
-675 SGMLMIKVTDPDTNK
+675 SGMLMIKVTDPDTNET
-690 YITIP
+690 IVIP
-695 VNSVNVVFKFYEFS
+695 VNSVNVVFKLYEFS
-709 TSSPDEI
+709 TASPDEI
-716 GENGNGDFNVRFD
+716 GDNDKNNFNVRFD

-741 TFTPLHT
+741 TFAPRNT
-748 INNNSSLNNDNIQSS
+748 ITNNSSLNNDNIQSA

-773 YAHLVKANG
+773 YAHLVKADG
-782 MITNGIKLGK
+782 MITNGMKIGDY
-792 HTTAGVDINK
+792 TNNGVDINN
-802 IITPRF
+802 IITPKF
-808 TLDNNVSKISNSY
+808 ELGDISTISKDY
-821 VGWFISIENIG
+821 VGWFISIENVG
-832 KNIAECFNIIYANGK
+832 KKIAECFNIVYANGN
-847 NYASCLEID
+847 NYASCLEVD

-865 IKIVDSEGNPI
+865 IKIIDINGHNVTTE
-876 TNTARYASCG
+876 ARYVSCG

-891 EAFGNCGFVYWDGED
+891 EAFGNCGFVYWNDDRDHSGEH
-906 CSGKQLYIEID
+906 LYIEID
-917 NDESDKDIHDLIKC
+917 NDESNKDVHDLIKC
-931 TPYYPLVAGTYAVSG
+931 TPYYPLVAGTYPVSG

-961 NYRLGLNTYVAG
+961 TYRLGLNTYVAG

-1026 GSSSTG
+1026 GSASTG

-1065 YTQYSRTQFDNT
+1065 YTEYSRTQFDNT
-1077 IRVSNVLSDET
+1077 VRISNVLSDET
-1088 FNNSVYTFAPSDY
+1088 FNNSVYTFAPNDY
-1101 YNIPTNRGIIVKL
+1101 YNVPTNRGIIVKL

-1236 GWTDDDGSHNF
+1236 GWADNEGSHNF

-1294 KHYGDDAK
+1294 EHYGDDAK
-1302 ADCYIKNYCTTSE
+1302 ADCYIKDYCTTSK

-1334 VVNSV
+1334 VINSV
-1339 HYIARLLKTFANLL
+1339 HYIARLLKTFADKL

-1377 AESNVVYSDNDAS
+1377 AESNVVDSNNDAS

-1412 ILNADNIYNY
+1412 ILNADNVYNY
-1422 PINYQVDKKDNKGN
+1422 SDNYRVDKKDDKGN
-1436 IIKVRRNLISDQN
+1436 VTQVYRNIISDQN

-1457 VISLMFD
+1457 VISLMFND
-1464 DEPFKLES
+1464 KPFKLES
-1472 VDINKEIY
+1472 IDINKEIY

>member
-29 VDTDGSIVPDY
+29 VNTDGSIVPDY
-40 GYDAITVVNDAH
+40 GYDAITVVSDAH
-52 KGKIVGH
+52 KGTIVGH

-82 NKSANVIACAWQYET
+82 KKTASTINCAWQYEV

-134 YCTTNDDTSVYN
+134 YCHTSDDTSVYN

-152 IVNLV
+152 IVNLI

-211 IDTKRDSAKSF
+211 VDTKRDSAKSF

-227 VLKDDANI
+227 VLYNTVDK
-235 ARLNT
+235 LST

-249 LTHDNATV
+249 LTHDDATV
-257 ARSWKVFKTDAIK
+257 ARSWKVFTTD
-270 KITNID
+270 TL
-276 ASKTKY
+276 KY
-282 TATIYF
+282 KHTCPIYF
-288 DYDNVDEV
+288 DYENVDEV

-309 NVRNVTNFKNKLYIS
+309 NVRNVANFKNKLYIS
-324 NYHESD
+324 NYRESD

-336 LDAFSKSISGINNPD
+336 LDYLDKAIDGFDDPD
-351 YTNSVSNDNTST
+351 YTNRVSNDSNTNST
-363 YDGRVLHFN
+363 YNGYVLNFN
-372 YSEGYFDTY
+372 YSKGYFDTY
-381 GDNKDE
+381 ENNIAIG
-387 IRNLF
+387 NLF
-392 AHGGGYYNAGLNWG
+392 AHGGGYYSAGLTWG
-406 ITKAIKVDET
+406 ITKAVKVGET

-427 WTNSINPDLA
+427 WDHNIDPDLA
-437 TVCNINNNIE
+437 TVCNINNNIK
-447 GFAPFGS
+447 GFAPFDS
-454 LHEGLNTTNG
+454 MPEGLSTTDG
-464 GPTRFMNELA
+464 GPTRFMKELA
-474 TYDGLWIYAPHNN
+474 TYKGLWIYGPR
-487 SGTDNTSKNHP
+487 TDNTSKNHP
-498 WYNISV
+498 WYNLSL
-504 KRLQSDHRALPLTFI
+504 KRRGVDYKTSPLTFI
-519 YGSTDSKDV
+519 YGSTESKDV
-528 NNVTDARYHIFPF
+528 NNIAGARYHVFPF
-541 NVNTSIYRKEG
+541 NTTTDIYSKAG
-552 ETDYKKVGWPSRDR
+552 ETDTTKIGWPSRDR

-580 SDEVEGQKYCA
+580 ADEIKGQKYCA

-613 DKNYCIDA
+613 NKDYCIDV
-621 FSTNSIGAWDGSIVL
+621 FSSAYYGSAPLLL
-636 DDTGIDNINSIKTK
+636 DDAGIDNVNNIKNK
-650 LYRYIYYNYLFDS
+650 LYNYVYNNYLS
-663 VNNTSNIVGLDE
+663 NNNIVGLDE
-675 SGMLMIKVTDPDTNK
+675 SGMLIIQVTDPDTYNT
-690 YITIP
+690 IEIP

-716 GENGNGDFNVRFD
+716 GANGNDDFNVRFD

-741 TFTPLHT
+741 TFAPSHT
-748 INNNSSLNNDNIQSS
+748 ISNNSSLNNDNIQSA
-763 TLMPYSKYNY
+763 TLMPYSTYNY

-782 MITNGIKLGK
+782 MITNGIKIAK
-792 HTTAGVDINK
+792 FTNAGVDSNK
-802 IITPRF
+802 LITPKF
-808 TLDNNVSKISNSY
+808 ILHNNVSNISNDY
-821 VGWFISIENIG
+821 VGWFISIENVG
-832 KNIAECFNIIYANGK
+832 KKIAECFNIVYANGN
-847 NYASCLEID
+847 NYASCLEVD

-865 IKIVDSEGNPI
+865 IKIIDINGRTV
-876 TNTARYASCG
+876 TNEARYASCG

-891 EAFGNCGFVYWDGED
+891 EAFGNCGFVYWNDGRNH
-906 CSGKQLYIEID
+906 SGEHLYIEID
-917 NDESDKDIHDLIKC
+917 NDESDKDVHDLIKC
-931 TPYYPLVAGTYAVSG
+931 TPYYPLTAGTYPVSG

-961 NYRLGLNTYVAG
+961 TYRLGLNTYVAG

-1014 LTTDIEDQVFTI
+1014 LTTDIEDQIFTI
-1026 GSSSTG
+1026 GSASTG
-1032 YKQVA
+1032 YKQAA

-1065 YTQYSRTQFDNT
+1065 YTEYSRTQFDNT
-1077 IRVSNVLSDET
+1077 VRVSNVLSDET
-1088 FNNSVYTFAPSDY
+1088 FNNSVYTFAPNDY
-1101 YNIPTNRGIIVKL
+1101 YNVPTNRGIIVKL

-1236 GWTDDDGSHNF
+1236 GWADNEGSHNF

-1281 NLVSLFGGNTDMT
+1281 NLVSLFGGNTNMT
-1294 KHYGDDAK
+1294 EHYGDDAK
-1302 ADCYIKNYCTTSE
+1302 ADCYIKNYCTTSK

-1334 VVNSV
+1334 VINSV
-1339 HYIARLLKTFANLL
+1339 HYIARLLKTFADKL

-1377 AESNVVYSDNDAS
+1377 TESNVVDSNNDAS

-1422 PINYQVDKKDNKGN
+1422 PNNYQVDNKDDKGN
-1436 IIKVRRNLISDQN
+1436 VTQIHRSLISDQN

-1457 VISLMFD
+1457 VISLMFND
-1464 DEPFKLES
+1464 KPFKLES
-1472 VDINKEIY
+1472 IDINKEIY

>member
-40 GYDAITVVNDAH
+40 GYDAITVVSDAH
-52 KGKIVGH
+52 KGTIVGH

-71 EDNVI
+71 ADNVI

-82 NKSANVIACAWQYET
+82 NKSAKTIACAWQYES

-134 YCTTNDDTSVYN
+134 YCNTADDTSVYN

-152 IVNLV
+152 IVNLI

-211 IDTKRDSAKSF
+211 VDTKRDSAKSF

-227 VLKDDANI
+227 VLDNTVDK
-235 ARLNT
+235 LST

-249 LTHDNATV
+249 LTHDDATV
-257 ARSWKVFKTDAIK
+257 ARSWKVFTTDTLK
-270 KITNID
+270 DKHTCP
-276 ASKTKY
+276 
-282 TATIYF
+282 IYF
-288 DYDNVDEV
+288 DYENVDEV

-309 NVRNVTNFKNKLYIS
+309 NVRNVANFKNKLYIS
-324 NYHESD
+324 NYKESD
-330 FNDKTN
+330 FNDKAN
-336 LDAFSKSISGINNPD
+336 LDILKNAISDIDKPD
-351 YTNSVSNDNTST
+351 YTNGVSNDNTTT
-363 YDGRVLHFN
+363 YDGSILHFN
-372 YSEGYFDTY
+372 YSEGYFDKY
-381 GDNKDE
+381 NDNLSISD
-387 IRNLF
+387 LF
-392 AHGGGYYNAGLNWG
+392 AHVDGYYGAGLNWG
-406 ITKAIKVDET
+406 ITKAVKIGET
-416 EFEKAVTFDIC
+416 EFEKAVTFDVC
-427 WTNSINPDLA
+427 WNSDNRPDLA
-437 TVCNINNNIE
+437 TVCNINNHIE

-454 LHEGLNTTNG
+454 LPEGLNTNDG
-464 GPTRFMNELA
+464 GPDRFMKQLA
-474 TYDGLWIYAPHNN
+474 TYDNLWIYGPYIDESNIN
-487 SGTDNTSKNHP
+487 KNHP
-498 WYNISV
+498 WYNLSL
-504 KRLQSDHRALPLTFI
+504 KRHKHDSTYTPLTFI
-519 YGSTDSKDV
+519 YGSTNAQDI
-528 NNVTDARYHIFPF
+528 NNITGARYHVFPF
-541 NVNTSIYRKEG
+541 NINTHTYSATG
-552 ETDYKKVGWPSRDR
+552 ETDPTKRGWPSRNK

-580 SDEVEGQKYCA
+580 ADEIKSQKYCV

-598 NGATKYYVNFSSNKD
+598 NGATKYYVNFKSEKD
-613 DKNYCIDA
+613 DKDYCIDA
-621 FSTNSIGAWDGSIVL
+621 FSPVNIGDWSGNIQLADA
-636 DDTGIDNINSIKTK
+636 GIDNINDIKIK
-650 LYRYIYYNYLFDS
+650 LYQYVYYNYLYVTDGDNKTS
-663 VNNTSNIVGLDE
+663 SNIVGLDE

-690 YITIP
+690 SIDIP
-695 VNSVNVVFKFYEFS
+695 VNSVNVVFKLYEFS
-709 TSSPDEI
+709 TSSPDEV
-716 GENGNGDFNVRFD
+716 GKNGNGDFNVRFD

-741 TFTPLHT
+741 TFAPRYN
-748 INNNSSLNNDNIQSS
+748 ISNNSSLNNDNVQSA

-773 YAHLVKANG
+773 YAHLVKADG
-782 MITNGIKLGK
+782 MITNGIKIG
-792 HTTAGVDINK
+792 TSTNIGVDINK
-802 IITPRF
+802 LITPKF
-808 TLDNNVSKISNSY
+808 ELANVSAISKDY
-821 VGWFISIENIG
+821 VGWFVSIENIG
-832 KNIAECFNIIYANGK
+832 KKIAECFNVIYANGK
-847 NYASCLEID
+847 NYASCLEVD

-865 IKIVDSEGNPI
+865 IKIKY
-876 TNTARYASCG
+876 TNDKGETVIVTEEARYASCG

-891 EAFGNCGFVYWDGED
+891 EAFGNCGFVYWDD
-906 CSGKQLYIEID
+906 NTDYSGKHLYIEID
-917 NDESDKDIHDLIKC
+917 NDESDKDVHDLIKC
-931 TPYYPLVAGTYAVSG
+931 TPYYPLVAGEYPVSG

-961 NYRLGLNTYVAG
+961 TYRLGLNTYVSG

-1014 LTTDIEDQVFTI
+1014 LTTDIEDQIFTI
-1026 GSSSTG
+1026 GSASTG
-1032 YKQVA
+1032 YKQAA

-1065 YTQYSRTQFDNT
+1065 YTEYSRTQFDNT
-1077 IRVSNVLSDET
+1077 VRVSNVLSDET
-1088 FNNSVYTFAPSDY
+1088 FNNSVYTFAPNDY
-1101 YNIPTNRGIIVKL
+1101 YNVPTNRGIIVKL

-1149 SEPFVNGI
+1149 SEPFVSGI

-1222 VISDEINNRIMFDF
+1222 VVSDEINNRIMFDF
-1236 GWTDDDGSHNF
+1236 GWADDNGSHNF

-1294 KHYGDDAK
+1294 EHYGDDAK
-1302 ADCYIKNYCTTSE
+1302 ADCYIKNYCTTSK

-1320 YVVDVVLFP
+1320 YVVDIVLFP

-1334 VVNSV
+1334 VINSV
-1339 HYIARLLKTFANLL
+1339 HYIARLLKTFADKL

-1377 AESNVVYSDNDAS
+1377 AESNVVDSNNDAS

-1412 ILNADNIYNY
+1412 ILNADNIYKY
-1422 PINYQVDKKDNKGN
+1422 SDNYQVGKKDDKGN
-1436 IIKVRRNLISDQN
+1436 VTQVHRSLISDQN

-1457 VISLMFD
+1457 VISLMFND
-1464 DEPFKLES
+1464 KPFKLES
-1472 VDINKEIY
+1472 IDINKEIY

>member
-14 TNCEEGSLVFAKNVK
+14 TNCEEGNLVFAKNVK

-40 GYDAITVVNDAH
+40 GYDAVTVVSDAH
-52 KGKIVGH
+52 KGTIVGH

-82 NKSANVIACAWQYET
+82 KKTASTINCAWQYEA

-117 AQYKE
+117 AQYKD

-134 YCTTNDDTSVYN
+134 YCKVDDGTSVYN

-152 IVNLV
+152 IVNLI

-211 IDTKRDSAKSF
+211 VDTKRDSAKSF

-235 ARLNT
+235 AKLGI

-249 LTHDNATV
+249 LTHDDATV

-270 KITNID
+270 EITNSD
-276 ASKTKY
+276 TKETKY
-282 TATIYF
+282 TAAIYF
-288 DYDNVDEV
+288 DYENVDEV

-309 NVRNVTNFKNKLYIS
+309 NVRNVANFKNKLYIS
-324 NYHESD
+324 NYRESD

-336 LDAFSKSISGINNPD
+336 LDILKSAIDGFDDPSYDKGVTNDSSIN
-351 YTNSVSNDNTST
+351 ST
-363 YDGRVLHFN
+363 YNGTILNFN
-372 YSEGYFDTY
+372 YTKGYFDTY
-381 GDNKDE
+381 SDSKQAIGL
-387 IRNLF
+387 LF
-392 AHGGGYYNAGLNWG
+392 AHGGGYYNAGLKWG
-406 ITKAIKVDET
+406 ITKAVKTGET

-427 WTNSINPDLA
+427 WDSAINPDLA
-437 TVCNINNNIE
+437 TVCNINNNIK

-454 LHEGLNTTNG
+454 MPEALSTNDG
-464 GPTRFMNELA
+464 GPTRFMKELA
-474 TYDGLWIYAPHNN
+474 TYKGLWIYGPR
-487 SGTDNTSKNHP
+487 TDNTSKNHP
-498 WYNISV
+498 WYNLSL
-504 KRLQSDHRALPLTFI
+504 KRRCVDYKTSPLTFI
-519 YGSTDSKDV
+519 YGSTESKDV
-528 NNVTDARYHIFPF
+528 NSIAGARYHVFPF
-541 NVNTSIYRKEG
+541 NCYTNTYKATG
-552 ETDYKKVGWPSRDR
+552 ETDNTKVGWPSRDK
-566 GIDDA
+566 GIDNA

-580 SDEVEGQKYCA
+580 ADEVEGQKYCA

-598 NGATKYYVNFSSNKD
+598 NGATKYYVNFSSYKD
-613 DKNYCIDA
+613 DKDYCIDA
-621 FSTNSIGAWDGSIVL
+621 FTSNDNVFL
-636 DDTGIDNINSIKTK
+636 KETGIDNINNIKTK
-650 LYRYIYYNYLFDS
+650 LCNYVYNNYLYTND
-663 VNNTSNIVGLDE
+663 NNIVGLDE
-675 SGMLMIKVTDPDTNK
+675 NGMLIIKVNDPDTNK
-690 YITIP
+690 PIEIP
-695 VNSVNVVFKFYEFS
+695 VNSVNVVFKLYEFS
-709 TSSPDEI
+709 TASPDDV
-716 GENGNGDFNVRFD
+716 GENDNDDFNVRFD

-741 TFTPLHT
+741 TFAPLHT
-748 INNNSSLNNDNIQSS
+748 ITNNSSLNNDNIQSA

-782 MITNGIKLGK
+782 MITNGIKLGDY
-792 HTTAGVDINK
+792 TNDSVDRNK
-802 IITPRF
+802 LITPNF
-808 TLDNNVSKISNSY
+808 ILGDVSKINNDY
-821 VGWFISIENIG
+821 IGWFVSIENIG
-832 KNIAECFNIIYANGK
+832 KKIAECFNIIYANGK
-847 NYASCLEID
+847 NYASCLEVD

-865 IKIVDSEGNPI
+865 IKIINSKGDAVTTE
-876 TNTARYASCG
+876 ARYASCG

-891 EAFGNCGFVYWDGED
+891 EAFGNCGFVYWTDSTD
-906 CSGKQLYIEID
+906 YSGKHLYIEID
-917 NDESDKDIHDLIKC
+917 NDESDKDVHDLIKC
-931 TPYYPLVAGTYAVSG
+931 TPYYPLVAGTYPVFG
-946 TDLFTGSYLCYVKKP
+946 TELFTGSYLCYVKKP
-961 NYRLGLNTYVAG
+961 TYRLGLNTYVAG

-1014 LTTDIEDQVFTI
+1014 LTTDIEDQIFTI
-1026 GSSSTG
+1026 GSASTG
-1032 YKQVA
+1032 YKQAA

-1065 YTQYSRTQFDNT
+1065 YTEYSRTQFDNT
-1077 IRVSNVLSDET
+1077 VRVSNVLSDET

-1101 YNIPTNRGIIVKL
+1101 YNVPTNRGIIVKL

-1236 GWTDDDGSHNF
+1236 GWTDNDGSHNF

-1281 NLVSLFGGNTDMT
+1281 NLVSLFGGNTNMT
-1294 KHYGDDAK
+1294 EHYGDDAK
-1302 ADCYIKNYCTTSE
+1302 VDCYIKNYCTTDK

-1329 DSGVN
+1329 DNGVN
-1334 VVNSV
+1334 VINSV
-1339 HYIARLLKTFANLL
+1339 HYIARLLKTFADKL

-1377 AESNVVYSDNDAS
+1377 AESNVVDSNNDAS

-1422 PINYQVDKKDNKGN
+1422 PDNYQVDKKDDKSN
-1436 IIKVRRNLISDQN
+1436 VTQVHRTLISDQN

-1457 VISLMFD
+1457 VISLMFND
-1464 DEPFKLES
+1464 KPFKLES
-1472 VDINKEIY
+1472 IDINKEIY

>member
-14 TNCEEGSLVFAKNVK
+14 THCEEGSLVFAKNVK

-40 GYDAITVVNDAH
+40 GYDAISVVNETH
-52 KGKIVGH
+52 QGTIVGH
-59 IVGLDNTIYFFF
+59 IVGLDNIIYFFF
-71 EDNVI
+71 ADNVI

-82 NKSANVIACAWQYET
+82 NNTAKTIDCVWKYED

-117 AQYKE
+117 AQYKD
-122 GGNTPLQHINLK
+122 GGTTPLQHINLK
-134 YCTTNDDTSVYN
+134 YCTSSDDTSIYN

-152 IVNLV
+152 IANLI

-211 IDTKRDSAKSF
+211 VDTKRDSAKSF
-222 IFDLN
+222 IFNLN
-227 VLKDDANI
+227 VLDNTV
-235 ARLNT
+235 ARLST
-240 YKKFQLGFV
+240 YNKFQLGFV
-249 LTHDNATV
+249 LTHDDATV
-257 ARSWKVFKTDAIK
+257 ARSWKVFNVTDTLK
-270 KITNID
+270 NTH
-276 ASKTKY
+276 TCP
-282 TATIYF
+282 IYF
-288 DYDNVDEV
+288 DYENVDEV

-309 NVRNVTNFKNKLYIS
+309 NVRNVANFKNKLYIS
-324 NYHESD
+324 NYRESD

-336 LDAFSKSISGINNPD
+336 LDVLKEALDGFDDPD
-351 YTNSVSNDNTST
+351 YTKDVINDSSIDST
-363 YDGRVLHFN
+363 YNGNVLNFN
-372 YSEGYFDTY
+372 YTKGYFDTY
-381 GDNKDE
+381 GDNQA
-387 IRNLF
+387 ISSLF
-392 AHGGGYYNAGLNWG
+392 FSDGHSYNSGLTWG
-406 ITKAIKVDET
+406 ITKAVKTGET

-427 WTNSINPDLA
+427 WDHNIDPDLA

-454 LHEGLNTTNG
+454 MPEGLSTTDG
-464 GPTRFMNELA
+464 GPTRFMKELA
-474 TYDGLWIYAPHNN
+474 KYDGLWIYGPR
-487 SGTDNTSKNHP
+487 TDNTSKNHP
-498 WYNISV
+498 WYNLSL
-504 KRLQSDHRALPLTFI
+504 KRRGVDYKTPPLTFI
-519 YGSTDSKDV
+519 YGSTNNTDV
-528 NNVTDARYHIFPF
+528 NTISKARYHVFPF
-541 NVNTSIYRKEG
+541 NIDTRYYHATSGKDTTTLCWI
-552 ETDYKKVGWPSRDR
+552 SRDK

-580 SDEVEGQKYCA
+580 ADEVEGQKYCA

-613 DKNYCIDA
+613 NKDYCIDV
-621 FSTNSIGAWDGSIVL
+621 FSSASYGSAPLLL
-636 DDTGIDNINSIKTK
+636 DDVGIDNVNKIKNK
-650 LYRYIYYNYLFDS
+650 LYNYVYNNYLI
-663 VNNTSNIVGLDE
+663 NNNIVGLDE
-675 SGMLMIKVTDPDTNK
+675 SGMLIIQVTDPDTYNT
-690 YITIP
+690 IEIP

-716 GENGNGDFNVRFD
+716 GDNDNNNFNVRFD

-741 TFTPLHT
+741 TFAPLYH
-748 INNNSSLNNDNIQSS
+748 IVNNSSLNNDNIQTA
-763 TLMPYSKYNY
+763 TLMPYSNYNY

-782 MITNGIKLGK
+782 MITNGIKCQ
-792 HTTAGVDINK
+792 TWYNCGVDNNK
-802 IITPRF
+802 IITPKFILR
-808 TLDNNVSKISNSY
+808 DVSNISKDY
-821 VGWFISIENIG
+821 VGWFISIENVG
-832 KNIAECFNIIYANGK
+832 KKIAECFNIVYANGN
-847 NYASCLEID
+847 NYASCLEVD

-865 IKIVDSEGNPI
+865 IKIIDINGNNV
-876 TNTARYASCG
+876 TTEARYVSCG

-891 EAFGNCGFVYWDGED
+891 EAFGNCGFVYWNDGRD
-906 CSGKQLYIEID
+906 HSGEHLYIEID

-931 TPYYPLVAGTYAVSG
+931 TPYYPLVAGTYYVSG

-961 NYRLGLNTYVAG
+961 TYRLGLNTYVAG

-980 RTNGL
+980 RNNGL
-985 SLTDFESYIQ
+985 SLTDFGSYIQ

-1014 LTTDIEDQVFTI
+1014 LTTDIEDQIFNI
-1026 GSSSTG
+1026 GSSATG

-1051 KSMYKDFTNQVFRS
+1051 KSMYKDFANQVFRS
-1065 YTQYSRTQFDNT
+1065 YTKYSRTQFDNT
-1077 IRVSNVLSDET
+1077 VRVSNVLADET
-1088 FNNSVYTFAPSDY
+1088 FNNSVYTFAPNDY
-1101 YNIPTNRGIIVKL
+1101 YNVPTNRGIIVKL

-1124 TTGALYRFDGS
+1124 TTGALYRFDGA
-1135 ETITSNDKTIQLKE
+1135 ETLTSNDKNIQLKE

-1169 LTDKHS
+1169 ITDKHS

-1236 GWTDDDGSHNF
+1236 GWTDNDGSHTF
-1247 CISYNTLTN
+1247 CISYNTITN

-1270 NSRRNCYSYKN
+1270 NSRRKCYSYKN
-1281 NLVSLFGGNTDMT
+1281 NLVSLFGNNTDMS
-1294 KHYGDDAK
+1294 KHYGDDVK
-1302 ADCYIKNYCTTSE
+1302 ADCYIKNYCTTSK

-1334 VVNSV
+1334 VINSV
-1339 HYIARLLKTFANLL
+1339 HYIARLLKTFADKL

-1377 AESNVVYSDNDAS
+1377 AESNVVDSNNDAN

-1412 ILNADNIYNY
+1412 ILNADNIYKY
-1422 PINYQVDKKDNKGN
+1422 TDDYQVDKVDANN
-1436 IIKVRRNLISDQN
+1436 NVTHIHRSLISDQN

-1457 VISLMFD
+1457 VISLMFND
-1464 DEPFKLES
+1464 KPFKLES
-1472 VDINKEIY
+1472 IDINKEIY

>member
-40 GYDAITVVNDAH
+40 GYDAVTVVSDVH
-52 KGKIVGH
+52 KGTIVGH

-82 NKSANVIACAWQYET
+82 KKTASTINCAWQYED

-105 TTNVSGEKILTI
+105 TTNISGEKILTI

-122 GGNTPLQHINLK
+122 NGNAPLQHINLK
-134 YCTTNDDTSVYN
+134 YCTTADDNSVYN

-152 IVNLV
+152 IVNLI

-211 IDTKRDSAKSF
+211 VDTKRDSAKSF

-227 VLKDDANI
+227 VLDNTAT
-235 ARLNT
+235 RLNT

-249 LTHDNATV
+249 LTHDDATV
-257 ARSWKVFKTDAIK
+257 ARSWKVFNVTDTLK
-270 KITNID
+270 NTH
-276 ASKTKY
+276 TCP
-282 TATIYF
+282 IYF
-288 DYDNVDEV
+288 DYENVDEV

-309 NVRNVTNFKNKLYIS
+309 NVRNVANFKNKLYIS
-324 NYHESD
+324 NYKESD

-336 LDAFSKSISGINNPD
+336 LDYLDKSIDGFDNPD
-351 YTNSVSNDNTST
+351 YTNEVSNNSNINST
-363 YDGRVLHFN
+363 YNGYVLNFN
-372 YSEGYFDTY
+372 YSKGYFDTY
-381 GDNKDE
+381 ENNIAIG
-387 IRNLF
+387 NLF
-392 AHGGGYYNAGLNWG
+392 AHGGGYYNAGLTWG
-406 ITKAIKVDET
+406 ITKAVKTGET

-427 WTNSINPDLA
+427 WDSAINPDLA
-437 TVCNINNNIE
+437 TVCNINNNIK
-447 GFAPFGS
+447 GFAPFDS
-454 LHEGLNTTNG
+454 MPDGLSTTDG
-464 GPTRFMNELA
+464 GPTRFMKELA
-474 TYDGLWIYAPHNN
+474 TYKGLWIYGPR
-487 SGTDNTSKNHP
+487 TDNTSKNHP
-498 WYNISV
+498 WYNLSLKRRSV
-504 KRLQSDHRALPLTFI
+504 DYKTSPLTFI
-519 YGSTDSKDV
+519 YGSTESKDV
-528 NNVTDARYHIFPF
+528 NSIAGARYHVFPF
-541 NVNTSIYRKEG
+541 NSTTGTYSATG
-552 ETDYKKVGWPSRDR
+552 ETDPTKIGWPSRDK

-580 SDEVEGQKYCA
+580 ADEIKGQKYCA

-613 DKNYCIDA
+613 DKDYCIDV
-621 FSTNSIGAWDGSIVL
+621 FSSASYGSAPL
-636 DDTGIDNINSIKTK
+636 LLNDAGIDNVNNIKNK
-650 LYRYIYYNYLFDS
+650 LYNYVYNNYLS
-663 VNNTSNIVGLDE
+663 NNNIVGLDE
-675 SGMLMIKVTDPDTNK
+675 SGMLIIRVTDPDTHNT
-690 YITIP
+690 IEIP
-695 VNSVNVVFKFYEFS
+695 VNSVNVVFKLYEFS
-709 TSSPDEI
+709 TASPDDV
-716 GENGNGDFNVRFD
+716 GENDNDDFNVRFD

-741 TFTPLHT
+741 TFAPSHT
-748 INNNSSLNNDNIQSS
+748 INNNSSLNNDNIQSA
-763 TLMPYSKYNY
+763 TLMPYSTYNY
-773 YAHLVKANG
+773 YAHLVKSNG
-782 MITNGIKLGK
+782 MITNGIKIAK
-792 HTTAGVDINK
+792 FTNAGVDSNK
-802 IITPRF
+802 LITPKF
-808 TLDNNVSKISNSY
+808 TLDNTISNISHDY
-821 VGWFISIENIG
+821 VGWFISIENVG
-832 KNIAECFNIIYANGK
+832 KKIAECFNIVYANGN
-847 NYASCLEID
+847 NYASCLEVD

-865 IKIVDSEGNPI
+865 IKIIDINGRTV
-876 TNTARYASCG
+876 TNEARYASCG

-891 EAFGNCGFVYWDGED
+891 EAFGNCGFVYWNDNKNHSGEH
-906 CSGKQLYIEID
+906 LYIEID
-917 NDESDKDIHDLIKC
+917 NDESNKDVHDLIKC
-931 TPYYPLVAGTYAVSG
+931 TPYYPLVAGEYPVSG

-961 NYRLGLNTYVAG
+961 TYRLGLNTYVAG

-1014 LTTDIEDQVFTI
+1014 LTTDIEDQIFTI
-1026 GSSSTG
+1026 GSASTG
-1032 YKQVA
+1032 YKQAA
-1037 KVINSAQ
+1037 KVINSSQ

-1065 YTQYSRTQFDNT
+1065 YTEYSRTQFDNT
-1077 IRVSNVLSDET
+1077 VRVSNVLSDET
-1088 FNNSVYTFAPSDY
+1088 FNNSVYTFAPNDY
-1101 YNIPTNRGIIVKL
+1101 YNVPTNRGIIVKL

-1195 FAGQGGIKII
+1195 FAGQGGIKIM

-1236 GWTDDDGSHNF
+1236 GFTDDEDSHNF

-1270 NSRRNCYSYKN
+1270 NSRRNCYSYKK
-1281 NLVSLFGGNTDMT
+1281 NLVSLFGSNTDMT
-1294 KHYGDDAK
+1294 EHYGDDAK
-1302 ADCYIKNYCTTSE
+1302 ADCYIKNYCTTSK

-1334 VVNSV
+1334 VINNI
-1339 HYIARLLKTFANLL
+1339 HYIARLLKTFADKL

-1377 AESNVVYSDNDAS
+1377 AESNVVDSNNDAS

-1412 ILNADNIYNY
+1412 ILNAGNIYNY
-1422 PINYQVDKKDNKGN
+1422 PDNYQVDKKDDKSN
-1436 IIKVRRNLISDQN
+1436 VTQVHRSLISDQN

-1457 VISLMFD
+1457 VISLMFND
-1464 DEPFKLES
+1464 NPFKLES
-1472 VDINKEIY
+1472 IDINKEIY

>member
-40 GYDAITVVNDAH
+40 GYDAITVVSDAH
-52 KGKIVGH
+52 KGTIVGH

-71 EDNVI
+71 ADNVI

-82 NKSANVIACAWQYET
+82 NKSANVIACAWQYEA

-122 GGNTPLQHINLK
+122 GGNAPLQHINLK
-134 YCTTNDDTSVYN
+134 YCTTADDNSVYN

-152 IVNLV
+152 IVNLI

-211 IDTKRDSAKSF
+211 VDTKRDSAKSF

-227 VLKDDANI
+227 VLNNTA
-235 ARLNT
+235 ARLST

-249 LTHDNATV
+249 LTHDDATV
-257 ARSWKVFKTDAIK
+257 ARSWKVFKTDTLKANN
-270 KITNID
+270 TC
-276 ASKTKY
+276 
-282 TATIYF
+282 TIYF
-288 DYDNVDEV
+288 DYENVDEV

-309 NVRNVTNFKNKLYIS
+309 NVRNVANFKNKLYIS
-324 NYHESD
+324 NYRESD

-336 LDAFSKSISGINNPD
+336 LDYLDKAIDGFDNPD
-351 YTNSVSNDNTST
+351 YTNGVSNNSNTNST
-363 YDGRVLHFN
+363 YNGFVLNFN
-372 YSEGYFDTY
+372 YSKGYFDTY
-381 GDNKDE
+381 ENNIAIG
-387 IRNLF
+387 NLF
-392 AHGGGYYNAGLNWG
+392 AHGGGYYGDGLTWG
-406 ITKAIKVDET
+406 ITKAVKIGET

-427 WTNSINPDLA
+427 WDSDINPDLA
-437 TVCNINNNIE
+437 TVCNINNHIE
-447 GFAPFGS
+447 GFAPFDS
-454 LHEGLNTTNG
+454 MPEGLSTTDG
-464 GPTRFMNELA
+464 GPTRFMKELA
-474 TYDGLWIYAPHNN
+474 TYKGLWIYGPR
-487 SGTDNTSKNHP
+487 TDNTSKNHP
-498 WYNISV
+498 WYNLSL
-504 KRLQSDHRALPLTFI
+504 KRRGVDYKTSPLTFI
-519 YGSTDSKDV
+519 YGSTESKDV
-528 NNVTDARYHIFPF
+528 NNIAGARYHVFPF
-541 NVNTSIYRKEG
+541 NTTTGTYSATG
-552 ETDYKKVGWPSRDR
+552 ETDPTKIGWPSRDK

-580 SDEVEGQKYCA
+580 ADEVEGQKYCA

-613 DKNYCIDA
+613 NKDYCIDV
-621 FSTNSIGAWDGSIVL
+621 FSFASYGSAPL
-636 DDTGIDNINSIKTK
+636 LLNDAGIDNVNNIKNK
-650 LYRYIYYNYLFDS
+650 LYNYVYNNYLS
-663 VNNTSNIVGLDE
+663 NNNIVGLDE
-675 SGMLMIKVTDPDTNK
+675 SGMLIISVTDPDT
-690 YITIP
+690 YHTIEIP

-716 GENGNGDFNVRFD
+716 GDNDNNNFNVRFD

-741 TFTPLHT
+741 TFAPSHT
-748 INNNSSLNNDNIQSS
+748 ISNNSSLNNDNIQSA
-763 TLMPYSKYNY
+763 TLMPYSTYNY

-782 MITNGIKLGK
+782 MITNGIKIAK
-792 HTTAGVDINK
+792 FTNAGVDSNK
-802 IITPRF
+802 LITPKF
-808 TLDNNVSKISNSY
+808 TLYNTVSNISNDY
-821 VGWFISIENIG
+821 VGWFISIENVG
-832 KNIAECFNIIYANGK
+832 KKIAECFNIVYANGN
-847 NYASCLEID
+847 NYASCLEVD
-856 AMLYNLNNN
+856 AMLYNLNNK
-865 IKIVDSEGNPI
+865 IKIIDINGRTVTTE
-876 TNTARYASCG
+876 ARYASCG

-891 EAFGNCGFVYWDGED
+891 EAFGNCGFVYWNDGRNH
-906 CSGKQLYIEID
+906 SGEHLYIKID
-917 NDESDKDIHDLIKC
+917 NDESNKDVHDLIKC
-931 TPYYPLVAGTYAVSG
+931 TPYYPLVAGEYPVSG

-961 NYRLGLNTYVAG
+961 TYRLGLNTYVAG

-980 RTNGL
+980 RKNGL

-1026 GSSSTG
+1026 GSASTG

-1065 YTQYSRTQFDNT
+1065 YTEYSRTQFDNT
-1077 IRVSNVLSDET
+1077 VRVSNVLSDET
-1088 FNNSVYTFAPSDY
+1088 FNNSVYTFAPNDY
-1101 YNIPTNRGIIVKL
+1101 YNVPTNRGIIVKL

-1222 VISDEINNRIMFDF
+1222 VISDEINNRIIFDF
-1236 GWTDDDGSHNF
+1236 GWTDNEGSHNF

-1281 NLVSLFGGNTDMT
+1281 NLVSLFGSNTDMA

-1302 ADCYIKNYCTTSE
+1302 ADCYIKNYCTTSK

-1334 VVNSV
+1334 VINSV
-1339 HYIARLLKTFANLL
+1339 HYIARLLKTFADKL

-1377 AESNVVYSDNDAS
+1377 AESNVVDSDNDAS

-1412 ILNADNIYNY
+1412 ILNADNIYKY
-1422 PINYQVDKKDNKGN
+1422 SDNYQVDKKDDKGN
-1436 IIKVRRNLISDQN
+1436 VTQVHRTLISDQN

-1457 VISLMFD
+1457 VISLMFND
-1464 DEPFKLES
+1464 KPFKLES
-1472 VDINKEIY
+1472 IDINKEIY

>member
-40 GYDAITVVNDAH
+40 GYDAISVVSETH
-52 KGKIVGH
+52 QGEIVGH

-71 EDNVI
+71 ADNVI

-82 NKSANVIACAWQYET
+82 NNTAKVINCVWKYED

-105 TTNVSGEKILTI
+105 TTNISGEKILTI

-122 GGNTPLQHINLK
+122 GGTTPLQHINLK
-134 YCTTNDDTSVYN
+134 YCTSEDDTSIYN

-152 IVNLV
+152 IANLI
-157 LNTTYA
+157 LNKTYA

-183 YTPWMLCSHPVF
+183 YTPWMLCSHPIF

-211 IDTKRDSAKSF
+211 VDTKRDSAKSF

-227 VLKDDANI
+227 VLDNTVD
-235 ARLNT
+235 RLDT

-249 LTHDNATV
+249 LTHDDATV
-257 ARSWKVFKTDAIK
+257 ARSWKVFTTETLKDKHTCL
-270 KITNID
+270 
-276 ASKTKY
+276 
-282 TATIYF
+282 IYF
-288 DYDNVDEV
+288 DYENVDEV

-309 NVRNVTNFKNKLYIS
+309 NVRNVANFKNKLYIS
-324 NYHESD
+324 NYRESD

-336 LDAFSKSISGINNPD
+336 LDVLKEALDGFDDPD
-351 YTNSVSNDNTST
+351 YTKDVINDSSIDST
-363 YDGRVLHFN
+363 YNGNVLNFN
-372 YSEGYFDTY
+372 YTKGYFDTY
-381 GDNKDE
+381 GDNQAISSLFFSDGHS
-387 IRNLF
+387 RNS
-392 AHGGGYYNAGLNWG
+392 GLNFG
-406 ITKAIKVDET
+406 VTKAVKVGET
-416 EFEKAVTFDIC
+416 EFEKAVTFDVC
-427 WTNSINPDLA
+427 WDSDINPDLA
-437 TVCNINNNIE
+437 TVCNINNNIK

-454 LHEGLNTTNG
+454 LPEGLNTAEG
-464 GPTRFMNELA
+464 SPERFMNLLVKYSN
-474 TYDGLWIYAPHNN
+474 TPVTDSLWIYGPHKT
-487 SGTDNTSKNHP
+487 SDTDNVSKNHP
-498 WYNISV
+498 WYNLTI
-504 KRLQSDHRALPLTFI
+504 KRQYMDDTTPPLTFI
-519 YGSTDSKDV
+519 YGSTDSRDI
-528 NNVTDARYHIFPF
+528 NRITGARYHVFPF
-541 NVNTSIYRKEG
+541 NANTAIYRNTG
-552 ETDYKKVGWPSRDR
+552 ETDATKTGWLSRNK

-580 SDEVEGQKYCA
+580 IDEVEGQKYCA

-598 NGATKYYVNFSSNKD
+598 NGATKYYVNFSSDKD
-613 DKNYCIDA
+613 NKNYCIDA
-621 FSTNSIGAWDGSIVL
+621 FIPASEDWDSDIRL
-636 DDTGIDNINSIKTK
+636 DETGIDNIDSIKAK
-650 LYRYIYYNYLFDS
+650 LCRYVNSNYLFTND
-663 VNNTSNIVGLDE
+663 NNIVGLDGN
-675 SGMLMIKVTDPDTNK
+675 GMLIIKVTDPDTNQS
-690 YITIP
+690 IDVP
-695 VNSVNVVFKFYEFS
+695 VNSVTVVFKSYEFS
-709 TSSPDEI
+709 TSSPDEV
-716 GENGNGDFNVRFD
+716 GDNGVDDFNVRFD

-741 TFTPLHT
+741 TFSPKYT
-748 INNNSSLNNDNIQSS
+748 INNNSSLNNDNIQTA
-763 TLMPYSKYNY
+763 TLMPYSNYNY

-782 MITNGIKLGK
+782 MITNGIKCQTWYNCGI
-792 HTTAGVDINK
+792 DNNK
-802 IITPRF
+802 IITPKFILR
-808 TLDNNVSKISNSY
+808 DVSNISKDY
-821 VGWFISIENIG
+821 VGWFISIENVG
-832 KNIAECFNIIYANGK
+832 KKIAECFNIVYANGN
-847 NYASCLEID
+847 NYASCLEVD
-856 AMLYNLNNN
+856 AMLYNLNNK
-865 IKIVDSEGNPI
+865 IKIIDINGNNV
-876 TNTARYASCG
+876 TTEARYVSCG

-891 EAFGNCGFVYWDGED
+891 EAFGNCGFVYWNDGRD
-906 CSGKQLYIEID
+906 HSGEHLYIEID
-917 NDESDKDIHDLIKC
+917 NDESDKDVHDLIKC
-931 TPYYPLVAGTYAVSG
+931 TPYYPLVTGDYPVSG

-961 NYRLGLNTYVAG
+961 TYRLGLNTYVSG

-980 RTNGL
+980 RNNGL

-1026 GSSSTG
+1026 GSASTG

-1065 YTQYSRTQFDNT
+1065 YTEYSRTQFDNT

-1088 FNNSVYTFAPSDY
+1088 FNNSVYTFAPNDY
-1101 YNIPTNRGIIVKL
+1101 YNVPTNRGIIVKL

-1216 KPTTCN
+1216 KPTSCN
-1222 VISDEINNRIMFDF
+1222 IIYDEINNRIMFDF
-1236 GWTDDDGSHNF
+1236 GWTDNEGSHNF
-1247 CISYNTLTN
+1247 CVSYNTLTN

-1281 NLVSLFGGNTDMT
+1281 NLVSLFGGNTDMA

-1302 ADCYIKNYCTTSE
+1302 ADCYIKNYCTTSK

-1320 YVVDVVLFP
+1320 YVVDIVLFP

-1334 VVNSV
+1334 VINSI
-1339 HYIARLLKTFANLL
+1339 HYIARLLKTFADKL

-1377 AESNVVYSDNDAS
+1377 AESNVVDSNNDAS

-1422 PINYQVDKKDNKGN
+1422 PNNYQVDNKDDKGN
-1436 IIKVRRNLISDQN
+1436 ITQVHRSLISDQN

-1457 VISLMFD
+1457 VISLMFND
-1464 DEPFKLES
+1464 KPFKLES
-1472 VDINKEIY
+1472 IDINKEIY

>member
-40 GYDAITVVNDAH
+40 GYDAITVVSDAH
-52 KGKIVGH
+52 KGTIVGH

-71 EDNVI
+71 ADNVI

-82 NKSANVIACAWQYET
+82 NKSANVIACAWQYEA

-122 GGNTPLQHINLK
+122 GGNAPLQHINLK
-134 YCTTNDDTSVYN
+134 YCTTADDNSVYN

-152 IVNLV
+152 IVNLI

-211 IDTKRDSAKSF
+211 VDTKRDSAKSF

-227 VLKDDANI
+227 VLTNTVD
-235 ARLNT
+235 RLSA

-249 LTHDNATV
+249 LTHDDATV
-257 ARSWKVFKTDAIK
+257 ARSWKVFTTDTLK
-270 KITNID
+270 DKHTCP
-276 ASKTKY
+276 
-282 TATIYF
+282 IYF
-288 DYDNVDEV
+288 DYENVDEV

-309 NVRNVTNFKNKLYIS
+309 NVRNVANFKNKLYIS
-324 NYHESD
+324 NYKESD
-330 FNDKTN
+330 FNDDTN
-336 LDAFSKSISGINNPD
+336 LSILKNAISGINNPD
-351 YTNSVSNDNTST
+351 YTKGVENDSSINST
-363 YDGRVLHFN
+363 YNGSVLNFN
-372 YSEGYFDTY
+372 YSKGYFDTY
-381 GDNKDE
+381 DNNIP

-392 AHGGGYYNAGLNWG
+392 VHGGVYYSTALTWG
-406 ITKAIKVDET
+406 ITKAVKVGET

-427 WTNSINPDLA
+427 WDSKIDPDLA
-437 TVCNINNNIE
+437 TVCNINNHIE

-454 LHEGLNTTNG
+454 MPEGLSTTDG
-464 GPTRFMNELA
+464 GPTRFMKEVA
-474 TYDGLWIYAPHNN
+474 TYDGLWIYGPR
-487 SGTDNTSKNHP
+487 TYKNHP
-498 WYNISV
+498 WYNITD
-504 KRLQSDHRALPLTFI
+504 KRRNAYYSSPLTFI
-519 YGSTDSKDV
+519 YGSTADDDV
-528 NNVTDARYHIFPF
+528 NKIPGARYHVFPF
-541 NVNTSIYRKEG
+541 NYDTDIYKATG
-552 ETDYKKVGWPSRDR
+552 ETSSEKIGWPSRDK

-580 SDEVEGQKYCA
+580 SDEVESQKYCA

-598 NGATKYYVNFSSNKD
+598 NGATKYYVNFSSYKD
-613 DKNYCIDA
+613 DKDYCIDA
-621 FSTNSIGAWDGSIVL
+621 FTFGNNVFL
-636 DDTGIDNINSIKTK
+636 NETGIDNINTIKAE
-650 LYRYIYYNYLFDS
+650 LYHYVYNNYLYTND
-663 VNNTSNIVGLDE
+663 NNIVGLDE
-675 SGMLMIKVTDPDTNK
+675 SGMLIIQVTDPDTNETVK
-690 YITIP
+690 IP
-695 VNSVNVVFKFYEFS
+695 VNSVNVVFKCYEFS
-709 TSSPDEI
+709 TASPDEV
-716 GENGNGDFNVRFD
+716 GDNGKDDFNVRFD

-741 TFTPLHT
+741 TFAPRNT
-748 INNNSSLNNDNIQSS
+748 ISNNSSLNNDNVQSA
-763 TLMPYSKYNY
+763 TLMPYSTYNY
-773 YAHLVKANG
+773 YAHLVKADG
-782 MITNGIKLGK
+782 MITNGIKIG
-792 HTTAGVDINK
+792 TSTNSSVANNN

-808 TLDNNVSKISNSY
+808 TLNNVSGISNDY
-821 VGWFISIENIG
+821 VGWFISIENVG
-832 KNIAECFNIIYANGK
+832 KKIAECFNIIYANGK
-847 NYASCLEID
+847 NYASCLEVD

-865 IKIVDSEGNPI
+865 IKIIDINGRTV
-876 TNTARYASCG
+876 TNEARYASCG

-891 EAFGNCGFVYWDGED
+891 EAFGNCGFVYWNDGRNH
-906 CSGKQLYIEID
+906 SGEHLYIEID
-917 NDESDKDIHDLIKC
+917 NDESDKDVHDLIKC
-931 TPYYPLVAGTYAVSG
+931 TPYYPLTTGTYAVSG

-961 NYRLGLNTYVAG
+961 TYRLGLNTYVAG

-985 SLTDFESYIQ
+985 SLTDFGSYIQ

-1014 LTTDIEDQVFTI
+1014 LTTDIEDQIFTI
-1026 GSSSTG
+1026 GSASTG
-1032 YKQVA
+1032 YKQAA

-1065 YTQYSRTQFDNT
+1065 YTEYSRTQFDNT
-1077 IRVSNVLSDET
+1077 VRVSNVLSDET
-1088 FNNSVYTFAPSDY
+1088 FNNSVYTFAPNDY
-1101 YNIPTNRGIIVKL
+1101 YNVPTNRGIIVKL

-1216 KPTTCN
+1216 KPTSCN

-1236 GWTDDDGSHNF
+1236 GWTDNEGSHNF

-1294 KHYGDDAK
+1294 EHYGDDAK
-1302 ADCYIKNYCTTSE
+1302 ADCYIKDYCTTSK

-1334 VVNSV
+1334 VINNI
-1339 HYIARLLKTFANLL
+1339 HYIARLLIPFANMP
-1353 HNYIRPIGYD
+1353 HNYIRPIGYS

-1377 AESNVVYSDNDAS
+1377 AESNVVDSNNDAS

-1422 PINYQVDKKDNKGN
+1422 PNNYQVDKKDDKGN
-1436 IIKVRRNLISDQN
+1436 VTQVHRSLISDQN

-1457 VISLMFD
+1457 VISLMFND
-1464 DEPFKLES
+1464 SPFKLES
-1472 VDINKEIY
+1472 IDINKEIY

>member
-14 TNCEEGSLVFAKNVK
+14 TNCEEGNLVFAKNVK

-40 GYDAITVVNDAH
+40 GYDAITVVSDAH
-52 KGKIVGH
+52 KGTIVGH

-71 EDNVI
+71 ADNVI

-82 NKSANVIACAWQYET
+82 KKTASTINCAWKYET

-105 TTNVSGEKILTI
+105 TTNISGEKILTI

-122 GGNTPLQHINLK
+122 NGNTPLQHINLK
-134 YCTTNDDTSVYN
+134 YCHTSDDTSVYN

-152 IVNLV
+152 IVNLI

-211 IDTKRDSAKSF
+211 VDTKRDSAKSF

-227 VLKDDANI
+227 VLNNTA
-235 ARLNT
+235 ARLST

-249 LTHDNATV
+249 LTHDDATV
-257 ARSWKVFKTDAIK
+257 ARSWKVFKTDTLKANN
-270 KITNID
+270 TCP
-276 ASKTKY
+276 
-282 TATIYF
+282 IYF
-288 DYDNVDEV
+288 DYENVDEV

-309 NVRNVTNFKNKLYIS
+309 NVRNVANFKNKLYIS
-324 NYHESD
+324 NYRESD

-336 LDAFSKSISGINNPD
+336 LDYLDKAIDGFDNPD
-351 YTNSVSNDNTST
+351 YTNKVSNNSNTNST
-363 YDGRVLHFN
+363 YNGYVLNFN
-372 YSEGYFDTY
+372 YSKGYFDTY
-381 GDNKDE
+381 ENNIAIG
-387 IRNLF
+387 NLF
-392 AHGGGYYNAGLNWG
+392 AHGGGYYGDGLTWG
-406 ITKAIKVDET
+406 ITKAVKIGET
-416 EFEKAVTFDIC
+416 EFEKAVTFDVC
-427 WTNSINPDLA
+427 WDSDINPDLA
-437 TVCNINNNIE
+437 TVCNINNHIE
-447 GFAPFGS
+447 GFAPFDS
-454 LHEGLNTTNG
+454 MPEGLSTADG
-464 GPTRFMNELA
+464 GPTRFMKELA
-474 TYDGLWIYAPHNN
+474 TYKGLWIYGPR
-487 SGTDNTSKNHP
+487 TDNTSKNHP
-498 WYNISV
+498 WYNLSL
-504 KRLQSDHRALPLTFI
+504 KRRGVDYKTLPLTFI
-519 YGSTDSKDV
+519 YGSTESKDV
-528 NNVTDARYHIFPF
+528 NNIAGARYHVFPF
-541 NVNTSIYRKEG
+541 NSTTDTYSATG
-552 ETDYKKVGWPSRDR
+552 ETDPTKIGWPSRDK

-580 SDEVEGQKYCA
+580 ADEVEGQKYCA

-613 DKNYCIDA
+613 NKDYCIDV
-621 FSTNSIGAWDGSIVL
+621 FSSASYGSAPL
-636 DDTGIDNINSIKTK
+636 LLNDAGIDNVNNIKNK
-650 LYRYIYYNYLFDS
+650 LYNYVYNNYLS
-663 VNNTSNIVGLDE
+663 NNNIVGLDE
-675 SGMLMIKVTDPDTNK
+675 SGMLIISVTDPDTYNT
-690 YITIP
+690 IEIP

-716 GENGNGDFNVRFD
+716 GDNDNNNFNVRFD

-741 TFTPLHT
+741 TFAPSHT
-748 INNNSSLNNDNIQSS
+748 ISNNSSLNNDNIQSA
-763 TLMPYSKYNY
+763 TLMPYSTYNY

-782 MITNGIKLGK
+782 MITNGIKIAK
-792 HTTAGVDINK
+792 FTNAGVDSNK
-802 IITPRF
+802 LITPKF
-808 TLDNNVSKISNSY
+808 TLDNTVSNISNDY
-821 VGWFISIENIG
+821 VGWFISIENVG
-832 KNIAECFNIIYANGK
+832 KKIAECFNIVYANGN
-847 NYASCLEID
+847 NYASCLEVD

-865 IKIVDSEGNPI
+865 IKIIDINGRTV
-876 TNTARYASCG
+876 TNEARYVSCG

-891 EAFGNCGFVYWDGED
+891 EAFGNCGFVYWNDGRDHSSEH
-906 CSGKQLYIEID
+906 LYIEID
-917 NDESDKDIHDLIKC
+917 NDESNKDVHDLIKC
-931 TPYYPLVAGTYAVSG
+931 TPYYPLVAGEYPVSG

-961 NYRLGLNTYVAG
+961 TYRLGLNTYVAG

-1026 GSSSTG
+1026 GSASTG

-1065 YTQYSRTQFDNT
+1065 YTEYSRTQFDNT
-1077 IRVSNVLSDET
+1077 VRVSNVLSDET
-1088 FNNSVYTFAPSDY
+1088 FNNSVYTFAPNDY
-1101 YNIPTNRGIIVKL
+1101 YNVPTNRGIIVKL

-1222 VISDEINNRIMFDF
+1222 VISDEINNRIIFDF
-1236 GWTDDDGSHNF
+1236 GWTDNEGSHNF

-1281 NLVSLFGGNTDMT
+1281 NLVSLFGSNTDMA

-1302 ADCYIKNYCTTSE
+1302 ADCYIKNYCTTSK

-1334 VVNSV
+1334 VINSV
-1339 HYIARLLKTFANLL
+1339 HYIARLLKTFADKL

-1377 AESNVVYSDNDAS
+1377 AESNVVDSDNDAS

-1412 ILNADNIYNY
+1412 ILNADNVYNY
-1422 PINYQVDKKDNKGN
+1422 SDNYQVDKKDDKGN
-1436 IIKVRRNLISDQN
+1436 ITQVHRSLISDQN

-1457 VISLMFD
+1457 VISLMFND
-1464 DEPFKLES
+1464 KPFKLES
-1472 VDINKEIY
+1472 IDINKEIY

>member
-40 GYDAITVVNDAH
+40 GYDAITVVSDAH
-52 KGKIVGH
+52 KGTIVGH

-71 EDNVI
+71 ADNVI

-82 NKSANVIACAWQYET
+82 KKTASTINCAWKYEA

-122 GGNTPLQHINLK
+122 NGTTPLQHINLK
-134 YCTTNDDTSVYN
+134 YCKVDDDTSVYN

-152 IVNLV
+152 IVNLI

-211 IDTKRDSAKSF
+211 VDTKRDSAKSF

-227 VLKDDANI
+227 VLDNTVD
-235 ARLNT
+235 RLGA

-249 LTHDNATV
+249 LTHDDAIV
-257 ARSWKVFKTDAIK
+257 ARSWKVFTTDTLK
-270 KITNID
+270 DKHTCP
-276 ASKTKY
+276 
-282 TATIYF
+282 IYF
-288 DYDNVDEV
+288 DYENVDEV

-309 NVRNVTNFKNKLYIS
+309 NVRNVANFKNKLYIS
-324 NYHESD
+324 NYKESD
-330 FNDKTN
+330 FNDGKN
-336 LDAFSKSISGINNPD
+336 LNILAKAIKGIDGPSYD
-351 YTNSVSNDNTST
+351 KSVSNDSNTSSK
-363 YDGRVLHFN
+363 YGDYVLNFN
-372 YSEGYFDTY
+372 YANGYFDTH
-381 GDNKDE
+381 DNNQPISE
-387 IRNLF
+387 LF
-392 AHGGGYYNAGLNWG
+392 ADEGGHYSAGLTWG
-406 ITKAIKVDET
+406 ITKAVKTGET
-416 EFEKAVTFDIC
+416 EFGKAVTFDVC
-427 WTNSINPDLA
+427 WDSNINPDLA
-437 TVCNINNNIE
+437 TVCNINNHIE

-454 LHEGLNTTNG
+454 LLEGLSTDAG
-464 GPTRFMNELA
+464 GPTRFMREVA
-474 TYDGLWIYAPHNN
+474 TYVGLWIYGPR
-487 SGTDNTSKNHP
+487 TDNTSKNHP
-498 WYNISV
+498 WYNLSL
-504 KRLQSDHRALPLTFI
+504 KRRGVDYKTSPLSFI
-519 YGSTDSKDV
+519 YGSTEAQDINDIP
-528 NNVTDARYHIFPF
+528 DARYHVFPF
-541 NVNTSIYRKEG
+541 NIDTNLHKATG
-552 ETDYKKVGWPSRDR
+552 ETDPTKIGWPSRDK

-580 SDEVEGQKYCA
+580 ADEVEGQKYCA

-598 NGATKYYVNFSSNKD
+598 NGATKYYVNFKSEKD
-613 DKNYCIDA
+613 DKDYCINAFTDA
-621 FSTNSIGAWDGSIVL
+621 SGNWDGTL
-636 DDTGIDNINSIKTK
+636 LFNDNDIDNIDNIKHK
-650 LYRYIYYNYLFDS
+650 LCEYVYSNYLFDDA
-663 VNNTSNIVGLDE
+663 NGTSNIVGLDE
-675 SGMLMIKVTDPDTNK
+675 GGMLMIKVTDPDTNET
-690 YITIP
+690 IVIP

-709 TSSPDEI
+709 TSSPDEV
-716 GENGNGDFNVRFD
+716 GANDNNNFNVRFD

-741 TFTPLHT
+741 TFAPRNT
-748 INNNSSLNNDNIQSS
+748 ITNNSSLNNDNIQSA

-773 YAHLVKANG
+773 YAHLVKADG
-782 MITNGIKLGK
+782 MITNGMKIGD
-792 HTTAGVDINK
+792 HTNNGVDINN
-802 IITPRF
+802 IITPNF
-808 TLDNNVSKISNSY
+808 ILGDVSNISKDY
-821 VGWFISIENIG
+821 VGWFVSIENIG
-832 KNIAECFNIIYANGK
+832 KKIAECFNIIYANGK
-847 NYASCLEID
+847 NYASCLEVD

-865 IKIVDSEGNPI
+865 IKIIDDKGDAVTTE
-876 TNTARYASCG
+876 ARYASCG

-891 EAFGNCGFVYWDGED
+891 EAFGNCGFVYWDD
-906 CSGKQLYIEID
+906 TTDYSGKHLYIEID
-917 NDESDKDIHDLIKC
+917 NDESDKDVHDLIKC
-931 TPYYPLVAGTYAVSG
+931 TPYYPLVAGTYPVSG

-961 NYRLGLNTYVAG
+961 TYRLGLNTYVAG

-980 RTNGL
+980 RKNGL

-1014 LTTDIEDQVFTI
+1014 LTTDIEDQIFTI
-1026 GSSSTG
+1026 GSASTG
-1032 YKQVA
+1032 YKQAA

-1065 YTQYSRTQFDNT
+1065 YTEYSRTQFDNT
-1077 IRVSNVLSDET
+1077 VRVSNVLSDET
-1088 FNNSVYTFAPSDY
+1088 FNNSVYTFAPNDY
-1101 YNIPTNRGIIVKL
+1101 YNVPTNRGIIVKL

-1236 GWTDDDGSHNF
+1236 GWADNEGSHNF

-1294 KHYGDDAK
+1294 EHYGDNAK
-1302 ADCYIKNYCTTSE
+1302 ADCYIKDYCTTSK

-1334 VVNSV
+1334 VINSV
-1339 HYIARLLKTFANLL
+1339 HYIARLLKTFADKL

-1377 AESNVVYSDNDAS
+1377 AESNVVDSDNDAS

-1412 ILNADNIYNY
+1412 ILNSNNIYNY
-1422 PINYQVDKKDNKGN
+1422 PNNHQVDKKDDKGN
-1436 IIKVRRNLISDQN
+1436 VTQVHRSLISDQN

-1457 VISLMFD
+1457 VISLMFND
-1464 DEPFKLES
+1464 KPFKLES
-1472 VDINKEIY
+1472 IDINKEIY

>member
-40 GYDAITVVNDAH
+40 GYDAVTVVSDVH
-52 KGKIVGH
+52 KGTIVGH

-71 EDNVI
+71 ADNVI

-82 NKSANVIACAWQYET
+82 KKTASAINCAWHYEA

-122 GGNTPLQHINLK
+122 NGTTPLQHINLK
-134 YCTTNDDTSVYN
+134 YCKVDDDTSVYN

-152 IVNLV
+152 IVNLI

-211 IDTKRDSAKSF
+211 VDTKRDSAKSF
-222 IFDLN
+222 IFDLK
-227 VLKDDANI
+227 VLNDAANI

-240 YKKFQLGFV
+240 YQKFQLGFV
-249 LTHDNATV
+249 LTHDDATV
-257 ARSWKVFKTDAIK
+257 ARSWKVFNVADTLKNAHTCP
-270 KITNID
+270 
-276 ASKTKY
+276 
-282 TATIYF
+282 IYF
-288 DYDNVDEV
+288 DYENVDEV

-309 NVRNVTNFKNKLYIS
+309 NVRNVANFKNKLYIS
-324 NYHESD
+324 NYKESD

-336 LDAFSKSISGINNPD
+336 LDYLDKAIDGFDNPD
-351 YTNSVSNDNTST
+351 YTNEVSNNSNINST
-363 YDGRVLHFN
+363 YNGYVLNFN
-372 YSEGYFDTY
+372 YSKGYFDTY
-381 GDNKDE
+381 ENNIAIG
-387 IRNLF
+387 NLF
-392 AHGGGYYNAGLNWG
+392 AHGGGYYNAGLTWG
-406 ITKAIKVDET
+406 ITKAVKTGET

-427 WTNSINPDLA
+427 WDSAINPDLA
-437 TVCNINNNIE
+437 TVCNINNNIK

-454 LHEGLNTTNG
+454 MPEGLITNDG
-464 GPTRFMNELA
+464 GPTRFVNEVA
-474 TYDGLWIYAPHNN
+474 TYDGLWIYGPHKD
-487 SGTDNTSKNHP
+487 SDNDSTSKNHP
-498 WYNISV
+498 WYNLTV
-504 KRLQSDHRALPLTFI
+504 KRQKFDYTTSPLTFI
-519 YGSTDSKDV
+519 YGSTAQKDV
-528 NNVTDARYHIFPF
+528 NNIAGARYHVFPF
-541 NVNTSIYRKEG
+541 NTNSATYHKEG
-552 ETDYKKVGWPSRDR
+552 ETNPAKNGWPSRDK
-566 GIDDA
+566 GIDES

-580 SDEVEGQKYCA
+580 ADEVKGQKYCA

-598 NGATKYYVNFSSNKD
+598 NGATKYYVNFVSNKD
-613 DKNYCIDA
+613 DKNYCIDV
-621 FSTNSIGAWDGSIVL
+621 FTPDPGYL
-636 DDTGIDNINSIKTK
+636 DNAERLNETGIDNINNIKTK
-650 LYRYIYYNYLFDS
+650 LCNYVYNNYLYTND
-663 VNNTSNIVGLDE
+663 NNIVGLDE
-675 SGMLMIKVTDPDTNK
+675 NGMLIIKVTDPDTNK
-690 YITIP
+690 PIEIP
-695 VNSVNVVFKFYEFS
+695 VNSVNVVFKLYEFS
-709 TSSPDEI
+709 TASPDDV
-716 GENGNGDFNVRFD
+716 GENDNDDFNVRFD

-741 TFTPLHT
+741 TFAPSHT
-748 INNNSSLNNDNIQSS
+748 INNNSSLNNDNIQSA
-763 TLMPYSKYNY
+763 TLMPYSTYNY
-773 YAHLVKANG
+773 YAHLVKSNG
-782 MITNGIKLGK
+782 MITNGIKIAK
-792 HTTAGVDINK
+792 FTNAGVDSNK
-802 IITPRF
+802 LITPKF
-808 TLDNNVSKISNSY
+808 TLDNNISNISNDY
-821 VGWFISIENIG
+821 VGWFISIENVG
-832 KNIAECFNIIYANGK
+832 KKISECFNIVYANGN
-847 NYASCLEID
+847 NYASCLEVD

-865 IKIVDSEGNPI
+865 IKIIDINGRTV
-876 TNTARYASCG
+876 TNEARYASCG

-891 EAFGNCGFVYWDGED
+891 EAFGNCGFVYWNDGKNH
-906 CSGKQLYIEID
+906 SGEHLYIEID
-917 NDESDKDIHDLIKC
+917 NDESNKDVHDLIKC
-931 TPYYPLVAGTYAVSG
+931 TPYYPLVAGEYPVSG
-946 TDLFTGSYLCYVKKP
+946 TALFTGSYLCYVKKP
-961 NYRLGLNTYVAG
+961 TYRLGLNTYVVG

-985 SLTDFESYIQ
+985 SLTNFESYIQ

-1014 LTTDIEDQVFTI
+1014 LATDIEDKIFTI
-1026 GSSSTG
+1026 GSASTG
-1032 YKQVA
+1032 YKQAA

-1065 YTQYSRTQFDNT
+1065 YTEYSRTQFDNT
-1077 IRVSNVLSDET
+1077 VRISNVLSDET

-1101 YNIPTNRGIIVKL
+1101 YNVPTNRGIIVKL

-1236 GWTDDDGSHNF
+1236 GWADDDGSHNF

-1256 TFVSLHDLSLNNAF
+1256 TFISLHDLSLNNAF
-1270 NSRRNCYSYKN
+1270 NSRRNCYSYKK
-1281 NLVSLFGGNTDMT
+1281 NLVSLFCGNTDMT
-1294 KHYGDDAK
+1294 EHYGDGAK
-1302 ADCYIKNYCTTSE
+1302 ADCYIKNYCTTSK

-1334 VVNSV
+1334 VINSV
-1339 HYIARLLKTFANLL
+1339 HYIARLLKTFADKL

-1377 AESNVVYSDNDAS
+1377 AESNVVDSDNDAS

-1422 PINYQVDKKDNKGN
+1422 TDNYQVDKKDDKGN
-1436 IIKVRRNLISDQN
+1436 VTQVHRSLISDQN

-1457 VISLMFD
+1457 VISLMFND
-1464 DEPFKLES
+1464 KPFKLES
-1472 VDINKEIY
+1472 IDINKEIY

>member
-1 MQVKPKL
+1 M
-8 SLNNSP
+8 
-14 TNCEEGSLVFAKNVK
+14 
-29 VDTDGSIVPDY
+29 
-40 GYDAITVVNDAH
+40 
-52 KGKIVGH
+52 
-59 IVGLDNTIYFFF
+59 
-71 EDNVI
+71 
-76 VEYNEL
+76 
-82 NKSANVIACAWQYET
+82 
-97 GAEIDGCV
+97 
-105 TTNVSGEKILTI
+105 
-117 AQYKE
+117 
-122 GGNTPLQHINLK
+122 QHINLK
-134 YCTTNDDTSVYN
+134 YCHTADDTSVYN

-152 IVNLV
+152 IVNLI

-211 IDTKRDSAKSF
+211 VDTKRDSAKSF

-227 VLKDDANI
+227 VLDNTVDK
-235 ARLNT
+235 LST

-249 LTHDNATV
+249 LTHDDATV
-257 ARSWKVFKTDAIK
+257 ARSWKVFTTDTLK
-270 KITNID
+270 DKHTCP
-276 ASKTKY
+276 
-282 TATIYF
+282 IYF
-288 DYDNVDEV
+288 DYENVDEV

-309 NVRNVTNFKNKLYIS
+309 NVRNVANFKNKLYIS
-324 NYHESD
+324 NYKESD
-330 FNDKTN
+330 FNDDTN
-336 LDAFSKSISGINNPD
+336 LDILKNAIDGFDNPD
-351 YTNSVSNDNTST
+351 YTKGVENDSSINST
-363 YDGRVLHFN
+363 YNGYVLNFN
-372 YSEGYFDTY
+372 YSKGYFDTY
-381 GDNKDE
+381 DNNQA
-387 IRNLF
+387 IGQLF
-392 AHGGGYYNAGLNWG
+392 ANDEGYYNAGLNWG
-406 ITKAIKVDET
+406 VTKAVKTGET

-427 WTNSINPDLA
+427 WDSAINPDLA
-437 TVCNINNNIE
+437 TVCNINNNIK

-454 LHEGLNTTNG
+454 MPEGLSTTDG
-464 GPTRFMNELA
+464 GPTRFMKELA
-474 TYDGLWIYAPHNN
+474 TYDGLWIYGPRTEVPHI
-487 SGTDNTSKNHP
+487 GMDNTASKNHP
-498 WYNISV
+498 WYNLSL
-504 KRLQSDHRALPLTFI
+504 KRRGVDYKTSPLSFI
-519 YGSTDSKDV
+519 YGSTESQDV
-528 NNVTDARYHIFPF
+528 NDIAGARYHVFPF
-541 NVNTSIYRKEG
+541 NITTGTYSATG
-552 ETDYKKVGWPSRDR
+552 ETDPTKIGWPSRDK

-580 SDEVEGQKYCA
+580 ADEVEGQKYCA

-598 NGATKYYVNFSSNKD
+598 NGATKYYVNFESKKDNKD
-613 DKNYCIDA
+613 YCIDA
-621 FSTNSIGAWDGSIVL
+621 FSSASGDWNGDILL
-636 DDTGIDNINSIKTK
+636 DETGIDNINNIKNK
-650 LYRYIYYNYLFDS
+650 LCNYVYNNYLS
-663 VNNTSNIVGLDE
+663 NNNIVGLDE
-675 SGMLMIKVTDPDTNK
+675 SGMLIISVTDPDTYK
-690 YITIP
+690 PIEIP

-709 TSSPDEI
+709 TSSPDEV
-716 GENGNGDFNVRFD
+716 GENDNDDFNVRFD

-741 TFTPLHT
+741 TFAPSHT
-748 INNNSSLNNDNIQSS
+748 INNNSSLNNDNIQAS
-763 TLMPYSKYNY
+763 TLMPYSTYNY

-782 MITNGIKLGK
+782 MITNGMKIGDYIND
-792 HTTAGVDINK
+792 GVDINN
-802 IITPRF
+802 IITPNF
-808 TLDNNVSKISNSY
+808 ILGDVSKISNDY

-832 KNIAECFNIIYANGK
+832 KKIAECFNIVYANGK
-847 NYASCLEID
+847 NYASCLEVD
-856 AMLYNLNNN
+856 AMLYNLNNHIN
-865 IKIVDSEGNPI
+865 IIDINGNPV
-876 TNTARYASCG
+876 TNEARYASCG

-891 EAFGNCGFVYWDGED
+891 EAFGNCGFVYWDD
-906 CSGKQLYIEID
+906 TTDYSGKHLYIEID
-917 NDESDKDIHDLIKC
+917 NDESDKDVHDLIKC
-931 TPYYPLVAGTYAVSG
+931 TPYYPLVQGTYPVSG

-961 NYRLGLNTYVAG
+961 TYRLGLNTYVAG

-980 RTNGL
+980 RKNGL

-1014 LTTDIEDQVFTI
+1014 LTTDIEDQIFTI
-1026 GSSSTG
+1026 GSASTG
-1032 YKQVA
+1032 YKQAA

-1065 YTQYSRTQFDNT
+1065 YTEYSRTQFDNT
-1077 IRVSNVLSDET
+1077 VRVSNVLSDET

-1101 YNIPTNRGIIVKL
+1101 YNVPTNRGIIVKL

-1236 GWTDDDGSHNF
+1236 GWTDNEGSHNF

-1281 NLVSLFGGNTDMT
+1281 NLVSLFGSNTDMT
-1294 KHYGDDAK
+1294 EHYGDDAK
-1302 ADCYIKNYCTTSE
+1302 ADCYIKNYCTTSK

-1334 VVNSV
+1334 VINSV
-1339 HYIARLLKTFANLL
+1339 HYIARLLKTFADKL

-1377 AESNVVYSDNDAS
+1377 AESNVVDSNNDAS

-1422 PINYQVDKKDNKGN
+1422 TDNYQVDKKDDKGN
-1436 IIKVRRNLISDQN
+1436 VTQVHRSLISDQN

-1457 VISLMFD
+1457 VISLMFND
-1464 DEPFKLES
+1464 KPFKLES
-1472 VDINKEIY
+1472 IDINKEIY

>member
-40 GYDAITVVNDAH
+40 GYDAITVVSNAH
-52 KGKIVGH
+52 KGTIVGH

-71 EDNVI
+71 KDNVI

-82 NKSANVIACAWQYET
+82 KKTASIINCAWKYES

-122 GGNTPLQHINLK
+122 NGNAPLQHINLR
-134 YCTTNDDTSVYN
+134 YCHTSDDNSVYN

-152 IVNLV
+152 IVNLI

-211 IDTKRDSAKSF
+211 VDTKRDSAKSF

-227 VLKDDANI
+227 VLNNTA
-235 ARLNT
+235 ARLST

-249 LTHDNATV
+249 LTHDDATV
-257 ARSWKVFKTDAIK
+257 ARSWKVFTTDTLKANN
-270 KITNID
+270 TCP
-276 ASKTKY
+276 
-282 TATIYF
+282 IYF
-288 DYDNVDEV
+288 DYENVDEV

-309 NVRNVTNFKNKLYIS
+309 NVRNVANFKNKLYIS
-324 NYHESD
+324 NYRESD
-330 FNDKTN
+330 FNDYTN
-336 LDAFSKSISGINNPD
+336 LSILKNAISGIDSPD
-351 YTNSVSNDNTST
+351 YTNEVSNNSNTNST
-363 YDGRVLHFN
+363 YNGFVLNFN
-372 YSEGYFDTY
+372 YSKGYFDTY
-381 GDNKDE
+381 ENN
-387 IRNLF
+387 IAIYNLF
-392 AHGGGYYNAGLNWG
+392 NYSGGYYNSGLTWG
-406 ITKAIKVDET
+406 ITKAVKIGET
-416 EFEKAVTFDIC
+416 EFEKAVTFDVC
-427 WTNSINPDLA
+427 WDSEINSADLA
-437 TVCNINNNIE
+437 TVCNINNHIE

-454 LHEGLNTTNG
+454 MPEGLSTTDG
-464 GPTRFMNELA
+464 GPTRFMTELA
-474 TYDGLWIYAPHNN
+474 TYKDLWIYGPR
-487 SGTDNTSKNHP
+487 TDNTSKNHP
-498 WYNISV
+498 WYNLSL
-504 KRLQSDHRALPLTFI
+504 KRRGVDYKTSPLTFI
-519 YGSTDSKDV
+519 YGSTESKDV
-528 NNVTDARYHIFPF
+528 NTIAGARYHVFPF
-541 NVNTSIYRKEG
+541 NSTTDTYSATG
-552 ETDYKKVGWPSRDR
+552 ETDPEKRGWPSRNK

-571 ARSYIKRNV
+571 SRSYIKRNV
-580 SDEVEGQKYCA
+580 ADEIEGQKYCA

-613 DKNYCIDA
+613 NKNYCIDV
-621 FSTNSIGAWDGSIVL
+621 FSSASSYGSAPLLL
-636 DDTGIDNINSIKTK
+636 DDAGIDNVNNIKDK
-650 LYRYIYYNYLFDS
+650 LYNYVYNNYLS
-663 VNNTSNIVGLDE
+663 NNNIVGLDE
-675 SGMLMIKVTDPDTNK
+675 SGMPIIRVTDPDTNK
-690 YITIP
+690 PIGIH

-716 GENGNGDFNVRFD
+716 GDNDNSNFNVRFD

-741 TFTPLHT
+741 TFAPSHT
-748 INNNSSLNNDNIQSS
+748 INNNSSLNNDNIQSA

-782 MITNGIKLGK
+782 MITNGIKIGNY
-792 HTTAGVDINK
+792 TNYGVDSNK
-802 IITPRF
+802 LITPNF
-808 TLDNNVSKISNSY
+808 TLDNTISNISNDY
-821 VGWFISIENIG
+821 VGWFISIENVG
-832 KNIAECFNIIYANGK
+832 KKIAECFNIVYANGN
-847 NYASCLEID
+847 NYASCLEVD

-865 IKIVDSEGNPI
+865 IKIINSNGNNV
-876 TNTARYASCG
+876 TTKARYVSCG

-891 EAFGNCGFVYWDGED
+891 EAFGNCGFVYWNDGRNH
-906 CSGKQLYIEID
+906 SGEHLYIEID
-917 NDESDKDIHDLIKC
+917 NDESDKDVHDLIKC
-931 TPYYPLVAGTYAVSG
+931 TPYYPLVSGTYPVSG
-946 TDLFTGSYLCYVKKP
+946 TNLFTGSYLCYVKKP
-961 NYRLGLNTYVAG
+961 TYRLGLNTYVAG

-985 SLTDFESYIQ
+985 SLTDFGSYIQ

-1014 LTTDIEDQVFTI
+1014 LTTDIQDQIFTI
-1026 GSSSTG
+1026 GSASIG

-1065 YTQYSRTQFDNT
+1065 YTEYNRTQFDNT
-1077 IRVSNVLSDET
+1077 VRVSNVLSDET
-1088 FNNSVYTFAPSDY
+1088 FNNSVYTFAPNDY
-1101 YNIPTNRGIIVKL
+1101 YNVPTNRGIIIKL

-1236 GWTDDDGSHNF
+1236 GWADNEGSHNF

-1270 NSRRNCYSYKN
+1270 NSRRNCYSYKK

-1294 KHYGDDAK
+1294 EHYGDDAK
-1302 ADCYIKNYCTTSE
+1302 ADCYIKNYCTTSK

-1334 VVNSV
+1334 VINSI
-1339 HYIARLLKTFANLL
+1339 HYIARLLKTFADKL

-1377 AESNVVYSDNDAS
+1377 AESNVVDSNNDAS

-1412 ILNADNIYNY
+1412 ILNANNIYNY
-1422 PINYQVDKKDNKGN
+1422 TDNYQVH
-1436 IIKVRRNLISDQN
+1436 RSLISDQN

-1457 VISLMFD
+1457 VISLMFND
-1464 DEPFKLES
+1464 KPFKLES
-1472 VDINKEIY
+1472 IDINKEIY

>member
-29 VDTDGSIVPDY
+29 VNTDGSIVPDY
-40 GYDAITVVNDAH
+40 GYDAITVVNH
-52 KGKIVGH
+52 INKGKIVGH

-71 EDNVI
+71 ANNGI

-82 NKSANVIACAWQYET
+82 NKTAKAIACAWQYED

-105 TTNVSGEKILTI
+105 TTNISGEKILTV

-122 GGNTPLQHINLK
+122 NGNTPLQHINLK
-134 YCTTNDDTSVYN
+134 YCNTTDDTSVYN

-152 IVNLV
+152 IANLI

-211 IDTKRDSAKSF
+211 VDTKRDSAKSF

-227 VLKDDANI
+227 VLDNTV
-235 ARLNT
+235 ARLST

-249 LTHDNATV
+249 LTHDDATV
-257 ARSWKVFKTDAIK
+257 ARSWKVFTTDTLK
-270 KITNID
+270 DKHTCP
-276 ASKTKY
+276 
-282 TATIYF
+282 IYF
-288 DYDNVDEV
+288 DYENVDEV

-309 NVRNVTNFKNKLYIS
+309 NVRNVANFKNKLYIS
-324 NYHESD
+324 NYRESD
-330 FNDKTN
+330 FNDANN
-336 LDAFSKSISGINNPD
+336 LNKLKSAISGIDSPNYD
-351 YTNSVSNDNTST
+351 KSVSNDNNTSSK
-363 YDGRVLHFN
+363 YGDYVLNFN
-372 YSEGYFDTY
+372 YAEGYFDTHD
-381 GDNKDE
+381 DNQP
-387 IRNLF
+387 ISGLF
-392 AHGGGYYNAGLNWG
+392 AHKGGYYGAGLTWG
-406 ITKAIKVDET
+406 ITKAVKTGET
-416 EFEKAVTFDIC
+416 EFEKAVTFDVC
-427 WTNSINPDLA
+427 WDGSINPDLV
-437 TVCNINNNIE
+437 TVCNINNNIK
-447 GFAPFGS
+447 GFAPFS
-454 LHEGLNTTNG
+454 SMPEGLSTSDG

-474 TYDGLWIYAPHNN
+474 TYSGLWIYGPHID
-487 SGTDNTSKNHP
+487 SDKDSASKNHP
-498 WYNISV
+498 WYNLSL
-504 KRLQSDHRALPLTFI
+504 KRRNVDYITPPPPLTFI
-519 YGSTDSKDV
+519 YGSTDAKDV
-528 NNVTDARYHIFPF
+528 NTIPGARYHVFPF
-541 NVNTSIYRKEG
+541 NSTTDTYSATG
-552 ETDYKKVGWPSRDR
+552 ETDPTKIGWPSRDR

-580 SDEVEGQKYCA
+580 TDEVEGQKYCA

-598 NGATKYYVNFSSNKD
+598 NGATKYYVNFKSEKD
-613 DKNYCIDA
+613 DKDYCIDA
-621 FSTNSIGAWDGSIVL
+621 FTDASGNWNGTL
-636 DDTGIDNINSIKTK
+636 LFDDTAIDNIDNIKSK
-650 LYRYIYYNYLFDS
+650 LCKYVYDNYLFDDA
-663 VNNTSNIVGLDE
+663 NNTSNIVGLDE

-690 YITIP
+690 TIVIP

-709 TSSPDEI
+709 TASPDEV
-716 GENGNGDFNVRFD
+716 GDNDKNNFNVRFD

-741 TFTPLHT
+741 TFAPRNT
-748 INNNSSLNNDNIQSS
+748 ITNISSLNNDNVQSA
-763 TLMPYSKYNY
+763 TLMPYSKYDY
-773 YAHLVKANG
+773 YAHLVKADG
-782 MITNGIKLGK
+782 MITNGMKIGD
-792 HTTAGVDINK
+792 HTNNGVDINN
-802 IITPRF
+802 IITPNF
-808 TLDNNVSKISNSY
+808 ILGNVSNISNDY
-821 VGWFISIENIG
+821 VGWFVSIENIG
-832 KNIAECFNIIYANGK
+832 KKIAECFNIIYANGK
-847 NYASCLEID
+847 NYASCLEVD

-865 IKIVDSEGNPI
+865 IKIINSKGDTVTTE
-876 TNTARYASCG
+876 ARYASCG

-891 EAFGNCGFVYWDGED
+891 EAFGNCGFVYWDDEND
-906 CSGKQLYIEID
+906 YSGQHLYIEID
-917 NDESDKDIHDLIKC
+917 NDESDKDVHDLIKC
-931 TPYYPLVAGTYAVSG
+931 TPYYPLVQGTYPVSG

-961 NYRLGLNTYVAG
+961 TYRLGLNTYVAG

-1014 LTTDIEDQVFTI
+1014 LTTDIEDQIFTI
-1026 GSSSTG
+1026 GSASTG
-1032 YKQVA
+1032 YKQAA

-1065 YTQYSRTQFDNT
+1065 YTEYSRTQFDNT
-1077 IRVSNVLSDET
+1077 VRVSNVLSDET
-1088 FNNSVYTFAPSDY
+1088 FNNSVYTFAPNDY
-1101 YNIPTNRGIIVKL
+1101 YNVPTNRGIIVKL

-1222 VISDEINNRIMFDF
+1222 VISDEINNRIIFDF
-1236 GWTDDDGSHNF
+1236 GWTDSEGSHNF

-1281 NLVSLFGGNTDMT
+1281 NLVSLFGSNTYMT
-1294 KHYGDDAK
+1294 EHYGDDAK
-1302 ADCYIKNYCTTSE
+1302 ADCYIKDYCTTSK

-1334 VVNSV
+1334 VINSV
-1339 HYIARLLKTFANLL
+1339 HYIARLLKTFADKL

-1377 AESNVVYSDNDAS
+1377 AESNVVDSNNDAS

-1422 PINYQVDKKDNKGN
+1422 PDNHQVDKKDDKGN
-1436 IIKVRRNLISDQN
+1436 VTQIHRNIISDQN

-1457 VISLMFD
+1457 VISLMFND
-1464 DEPFKLES
+1464 KPFKLES
-1472 VDINKEIY
+1472 IDINKEIY

>member
-14 TNCEEGSLVFAKNVK
+14 TNCEEGTLVFAKNVK

-40 GYDAITVVNDAH
+40 GYDAVTVVSDAH
-52 KGKIVGH
+52 KGTIVGH

-71 EDNVI
+71 ADNVI

-82 NKSANVIACAWQYET
+82 NKSAKVVACAWKYED

-134 YCTTNDDTSVYN
+134 YCKVDDDTSVYN

-152 IVNLV
+152 IVNLI

-211 IDTKRDSAKSF
+211 VDTKRDSAKSF

-227 VLKDDANI
+227 VLNNTVD
-235 ARLNT
+235 RLGA

-249 LTHDNATV
+249 LTHDDATV

-270 KITNID
+270 KITNPD
-276 ASKTKY
+276 TKETKY
-282 TATIYF
+282 TAAIYF
-288 DYDNVDEV
+288 DYENVDEV

-309 NVRNVTNFKNKLYIS
+309 NVHNVSNFKNKLYIS
-324 NYHESD
+324 NYKESD

-336 LDAFSKSISGINNPD
+336 LDILKNAISGINNPD
-351 YTNSVSNDNTST
+351 YTKGVTNNINANST
-363 YDGRVLHFN
+363 YNGTVLNFN
-372 YSEGYFDTY
+372 YSKGYFDTY
-381 GDNKDE
+381 GDSKDA
-387 IRNLF
+387 IGLLF
-392 AHGGGYYNAGLNWG
+392 AHGGGSYNTNLIWG
-406 ITKAIKVDET
+406 ITKAVKRGET
-416 EFEKAVTFDIC
+416 EFEKAVTFDVC
-427 WTNSINPDLA
+427 WDSDINPDLA
-437 TVCNINNNIE
+437 TVCNINNNIK

-454 LHEGLNTTNG
+454 MPEGLSTTAG
-464 GPTRFMNELA
+464 GPTRFMRELA
-474 TYDGLWIYAPHNN
+474 TYNGLWIYGPYIDEANIN
-487 SGTDNTSKNHP
+487 KNHP
-498 WYNISV
+498 WYNLSL
-504 KRLQSDHRALPLTFI
+504 KKQNYNYDLPPLTFI
-519 YGSTDSKDV
+519 YGSTDAQDIS
-528 NNVTDARYHIFPF
+528 NITGARYHVFPF
-541 NVNTSIYRKEG
+541 NINTHTYSVAG
-552 ETDYKKVGWPSRDR
+552 ETDPTKIGWPSRNK
-566 GIDDA
+566 GIDEA

-580 SDEVEGQKYCA
+580 TDEVKGQKYCA

-598 NGATKYYVNFSSNKD
+598 NGATKYYVNFDSKKD

-621 FSTNSIGAWDGSIVL
+621 FSPVITGDWNGDIRLS
-636 DDTGIDNINSIKTK
+636 DTGIDNINDIKLK
-650 LYRYIYYNYLFDS
+650 LYRYVYYNYLYLGN
-663 VNNTSNIVGLDE
+663 NNTNIVGLDE
-675 SGMLMIKVTDPDTNK
+675 SGMLIIKVTDPDTHK
-690 YITIP
+690 SIDIP
-695 VNSVNVVFKFYEFS
+695 VNSVNVVFKLYEFS
-709 TSSPDEI
+709 TASPDEI

-741 TFTPLHT
+741 TFAPSYN
-748 INNNSSLNNDNIQSS
+748 ISSNNALNNDNVQSA
-763 TLMPYSKYNY
+763 TLMPFSKYNY
-773 YAHLVKANG
+773 YAHLVKADG
-782 MITNGIKLGK
+782 MITNGIKLGDY
-792 HTTAGVDINK
+792 TNDGVDSNK
-802 IITPRF
+802 LITPNF
-808 TLDNNVSKISNSY
+808 ILSDVSKISNYY
-821 VGWFISIENIG
+821 VGWFISIENVG
-832 KNIAECFNIIYANGK
+832 KKIAECFDIIYANGK
-847 NYASCLEID
+847 NYASCLEVD

-865 IKIVDSEGNPI
+865 IKIIDSKGDAVTTE
-876 TNTARYASCG
+876 ARYASCG

-891 EAFGNCGFVYWDGED
+891 EAFGNCGFVYWDD
-906 CSGKQLYIEID
+906 TTDYSGKHLYIEID
-917 NDESDKDIHDLIKC
+917 NDESNKDIHDLIKC
-931 TPYYPLVAGTYAVSG
+931 TPYYPLVAGEYPVSE

-961 NYRLGLNTYVAG
+961 IYRLGLNTYVAG

-1014 LTTDIEDQVFTI
+1014 LTTDIEDQIFTI
-1026 GSSSTG
+1026 GSASTG
-1032 YKQVA
+1032 YKQAA

-1065 YTQYSRTQFDNT
+1065 YTEYSRTQFDNT
-1077 IRVSNVLSDET
+1077 VRVSNVLSDET
-1088 FNNSVYTFAPSDY
+1088 FNNSVYTFAPNDY
-1101 YNIPTNRGIIVKL
+1101 YNVPTNRGIIVKL
-1114 IAISTYIYVH
+1114 IAVSTYIYVH

-1247 CISYNTLTN
+1247 CISYNTLIN

-1270 NSRRNCYSYKN
+1270 NSRRNCYSYKK

-1294 KHYGDDAK
+1294 EHYGDDTK
-1302 ADCYIKNYCTTSE
+1302 ADCYIKDYCTTSK

-1334 VVNSV
+1334 VINSV
-1339 HYIARLLKTFANLL
+1339 HYIARLLKTFADKL
-1353 HNYIRPIGYD
+1353 HNYIRPIGYS

-1377 AESNVVYSDNDAS
+1377 AESNVVDSNNDAS

-1422 PINYQVDKKDNKGN
+1422 PNNYQVDKQDDKGN
-1436 IIKVRRNLISDQN
+1436 VTQVHRSLISDQN

-1457 VISLMFD
+1457 VISLMFND
-1464 DEPFKLES
+1464 SPFKLES
-1472 VDINKEIY
+1472 IDINKEIY

>member
-40 GYDAITVVNDAH
+40 GYDAVTVVNDVH
-52 KGKIVGH
+52 KGTIVGH

-71 EDNVI
+71 ADNVI

-82 NKSANVIACAWQYET
+82 NKSANQIKCAWKYED

-134 YCTTNDDTSVYN
+134 YCKVDDDTSVYN

-152 IVNLV
+152 IVNLI

-211 IDTKRDSAKSF
+211 VDTKRDSAKSF

-235 ARLNT
+235 ARLST

-249 LTHDNATV
+249 LTHDDATV

-270 KITNID
+270 KVTNID
-276 ASKTKY
+276 ISKTKY

-324 NYHESD
+324 NYRESD
-330 FNDKTN
+330 FNDKVN
-336 LDAFSKSISGINNPD
+336 LDSLTKAISGINNPD
-351 YTNSVSNDNTST
+351 YTKEVSTDSNTNST
-363 YDGRVLHFN
+363 YNGNVLNFN
-372 YSEGYFDTY
+372 YTKGYFDTY
-381 GDNKDE
+381 SDSKQD
-387 IRNLF
+387 IHLLF
-392 AHGGGYYNAGLNWG
+392 AHGGGYYNAELNWG
-406 ITKAIKVDET
+406 ITKAVKTGET

-427 WTNSINPDLA
+427 WDSSINPDLA

-447 GFAPFGS
+447 GFAPFGV
-454 LHEGLNTTNG
+454 LHEGLITTNG
-464 GPTRFMNELA
+464 SPTRFMKELA
-474 TYDGLWIYAPHNN
+474 TYNGLWIYGPR
-487 SGTDNTSKNHP
+487 TDNTSKNHP

-504 KRLQSDHRALPLTFI
+504 KRLQSDYRTLPLTFI
-519 YGSTDSKDV
+519 YGSTDSEDV
-528 NNVTDARYHIFPF
+528 NNITDARYHVFPF
-541 NVNTSIYRKEG
+541 NINTNAYSATG
-552 ETDYKKVGWPSRDR
+552 ETDTTKRGWPSRDR

-580 SDEVEGQKYCA
+580 SDEIEGQKYCA

-621 FSTNSIGAWDGSIVL
+621 FSTTSIGAWDGSIIL
-636 DDTGIDNINSIKTK
+636 DNTGIDNINSIKTK

-675 SGMLMIKVTDPDTNK
+675 SGMLMIKVTDQDTK
-690 YITIP
+690 KDITIP
-695 VNSVNVVFKFYEFS
+695 VNSANVVFKFYEFS
-709 TSSPDEI
+709 TSSPDEV
-716 GENGNGDFNVRFD
+716 GANDDRNFNVRFD

-741 TFTPLHT
+741 TFAPTHT
-748 INNNSSLNNDNIQSS
+748 INNISSFNDDNIQSA

-773 YAHLVKANG
+773 YAHLVKADG
-782 MITNGIKLGK
+782 MITNGMKIG
-792 HTTAGVDINK
+792 TYTNNSVDVNK
-802 IITPRF
+802 IITPKF
-808 TLDNNVSKISNSY
+808 VLSDVSKISKDY
-821 VGWFISIENIG
+821 AGWFVSIENIG
-832 KNIAECFNIIYANGK
+832 KKIAECFNIIYANGK
-847 NYASCLEID
+847 NYASCLEVD

-865 IKIVDSEGNPI
+865 IKIID
-876 TNTARYASCG
+876 NTGATVTTEARYASCG

-891 EAFGNCGFVYWDGED
+891 EAFGNCGFVYWSGDD

-931 TPYYPLVAGTYAVSG
+931 TPYYPLVQGTYPVSG

-961 NYRLGLNTYVAG
+961 TYRLGLNTYVAG

-1014 LTTDIEDQVFTI
+1014 LTTDIEDQIFTI
-1026 GSSSTG
+1026 GSASTG
-1032 YKQVA
+1032 YKQAA

-1065 YTQYSRTQFDNT
+1065 YTEYSRTQFDNT
-1077 IRVSNVLSDET
+1077 VRVSNVLSDET
-1088 FNNSVYTFAPSDY
+1088 FNNSVYTFAPNDY

-1157 TAILDSQYGYAG
+1157 TAILDSQHGYAG

-1236 GWTDDDGSHNF
+1236 GWADKEGSHNF

-1270 NSRRNCYSYKN
+1270 NSRRNCYSYKK

-1302 ADCYIKNYCTTSE
+1302 DDCYIKDWCSTSK

-1334 VVNSV
+1334 VINSV
-1339 HYIARLLKTFANLL
+1339 HYIARLLKTFANLP

-1377 AESNVVYSDNDAS
+1377 AESNVVDSNNDAS

-1398 SYDKGQWTVNYLRN
+1398 GYDKGQWTVNYLRN

-1422 PINYQVDKKDNKGN
+1422 PDNYQVDKKDDKGN
-1436 IIKVRRNLISDQN
+1436 VTQVHRSLISDQN

-1457 VISLMFD
+1457 VISLMFND
-1464 DEPFKLES
+1464 KPFKLES
-1472 VDINKEIY
+1472 IDINKEIY

>member
-40 GYDAITVVNDAH
+40 GYDAITVVSDTH
-52 KGKIVGH
+52 KGTIVGH

-71 EDNVI
+71 ADNVI

-82 NKSANVIACAWQYET
+82 KNTASTINCAWKYES

-105 TTNVSGEKILTI
+105 TTNVSGEKILTV

-122 GGNTPLQHINLK
+122 GGNIPLQHINLK
-134 YCTTNDDTSVYN
+134 YCKVDDNTSVYN

-152 IVNLV
+152 IVNLT

-211 IDTKRDSAKSF
+211 VDTKKDSAKSF

-227 VLKDDANI
+227 VLDNTV
-235 ARLNT
+235 ARLGT

-249 LTHDNATV
+249 LTHDDATV
-257 ARSWKVFKTDAIK
+257 ARSWKIFKVTDTLK
-270 KITNID
+270 NKHTCP
-276 ASKTKY
+276 
-282 TATIYF
+282 IYF
-288 DYDNVDEV
+288 DYENVDEV

-309 NVRNVTNFKNKLYIS
+309 NVRNVANFKNKLYIS
-324 NYHESD
+324 NYKESD
-330 FNDKTN
+330 FNDKDN
-336 LDAFSKSISGINNPD
+336 LDILKNAIDGFDSPSYDKG
-351 YTNSVSNDNTST
+351 VSNDNSITTKYGDS
-363 YDGRVLHFN
+363 VLNFN
-372 YSEGYFDTY
+372 YTNGYFDTY
-381 GDNKDE
+381 DNNQP
-387 IRNLF
+387 ISQLF
-392 AHGGGYYNAGLNWG
+392 AHSGGYYNAGLTWG
-406 ITKAIKVDET
+406 ITKAVKTGET

-427 WTNSINPDLA
+427 WDSKINPDLA

-454 LHEGLNTTNG
+454 LPEGLRTTDG
-464 GPTRFMNELA
+464 DPTRFMKLLDTA
-474 TYDGLWIYAPHNN
+474 KDLWIYGPYI
-487 SGTDNTSKNHP
+487 DNTEFDKNHP
-498 WYNISV
+498 WYKLSLKKREHYHYNIV
-504 KRLQSDHRALPLTFI
+504 PLTFI
-519 YGSTDSKDV
+519 YGSTESQDINKIPG
-528 NNVTDARYHIFPF
+528 ARYHVFPF
-541 NVNTSIYRKEG
+541 NIDTRKYSAAG
-552 ETDYKKVGWPSRDR
+552 ANDPSKRGWASRDR

-571 ARSYIKRNV
+571 ARSYIKRNIT
-580 SDEVEGQKYCA
+580 DEVEGQKYCA

-598 NGATKYYVNFSSNKD
+598 NGATKYYVNFESKKD
-613 DKNYCIDA
+613 NKNYCIDG
-621 FSTNSIGAWDGSIVL
+621 FSFYSIGDWNGDILL
-636 DDTGIDNINSIKTK
+636 DDTCIYNIDYVKTK
-650 LYRYIYYNYLFDS
+650 LYNYVYYNYLFVTDK
-663 VNNTSNIVGLDE
+663 NNKSSSNIVGLDE
-675 SGMLMIKVTDPDTNK
+675 NGMLIINVTDPDTEEPVK
-690 YITIP
+690 IP
-695 VNSVNVVFKFYEFS
+695 VNTVNVVFKCYEFS
-709 TSSPDEI
+709 TSSPDEV
-716 GENGNGDFNVRFD
+716 GANDDNNFNVRFD

-741 TFTPLHT
+741 TFAPLRT
-748 INNNSSLNNDNIQSS
+748 ITNNSSLNNDNIQSA

-782 MITNGIKLGK
+782 MITNGIKLGDY
-792 HTTAGVDINK
+792 TNDGVDNNK
-802 IITPRF
+802 LITPNF
-808 TLDNNVSKISNSY
+808 ILGDVSKISNDY
-821 VGWFISIENIG
+821 VGWFVSIENIG
-832 KNIAECFNIIYANGK
+832 KKIAECFNVIYANGN

-865 IKIVDSEGNPI
+865 IKIIDSRGNI
-876 TNTARYASCG
+876 VTNTARYASCG

-891 EAFGNCGFVYWDGED
+891 EAFGNCGFVYWNDGKNH
-906 CSGKQLYIEID
+906 SGEHLYIEID
-917 NDESDKDIHDLIKC
+917 NDESDKDVHDLIKC
-931 TPYYPLVAGTYAVSG
+931 TPYYPLVAGNYDVHGAN
-946 TDLFTGSYLCYVKKP
+946 LFTGSYLCYVKKP
-961 NYRLGLNTYVAG
+961 TYRLGLNTYVAG
-973 KDVYKVN
+973 KDVFKVN
-980 RTNGL
+980 RNNGL
-985 SLTDFESYIQ
+985 SLTDFGSYIQ

-1026 GSSSTG
+1026 GSASTG

-1065 YTQYSRTQFDNT
+1065 YTEYSRTQFDNT

-1088 FNNSVYTFAPSDY
+1088 FNNSVYTFAPNDY

-1205 DTSIWELLKYY
+1205 DTNIWELLKYY

-1236 GWTDDDGSHNF
+1236 GWADNEGSHNF

-1294 KHYGDDAK
+1294 EHYGDAAK
-1302 ADCYIKNYCTTSE
+1302 ADCYIKDYCTTSK

-1320 YVVDVVLFP
+1320 YVVDIVLFP

-1334 VVNSV
+1334 VINSV
-1339 HYIARLLKTFANLL
+1339 HYIARLLKTFADKL

-1377 AESNVVYSDNDAS
+1377 AESNVVDSNNDAS

-1412 ILNADNIYNY
+1412 ILNSNNIYNY
-1422 PINYQVDKKDNKGN
+1422 PNNYQVDKKDDKGN
-1436 IIKVRRNLISDQN
+1436 VMQVHRNLISDQN

-1457 VISLMFD
+1457 VISLMFND
-1464 DEPFKLES
+1464 KPFKLES
-1472 VDINKEIY
+1472 IDINKEIY

>member
-1 MQVKPKL
+1 MQIKPKL
-8 SLNNSP
+8 NLNNSP

-40 GYDAITVVNDAH
+40 GYDAVTVVSDTHNAVDGANH
-52 KGKIVGH
+52 SAKIVGH

-71 EDNVI
+71 DDNVI

-82 NKSANVIACAWQYET
+82 KNTANAINCAWKYED
-97 GAEIDGCV
+97 GAEIDGCI

-117 AQYKE
+117 AQYKK

-134 YCTTNDDTSVYN
+134 YCATADDNSVYN

-211 IDTKRDSAKSF
+211 VDTKRDSAKSF

-227 VLKDDANI
+227 VLNSEANI

-240 YKKFQLGFV
+240 YQKFQLGFV
-249 LTHDNATV
+249 LTHDDATV
-257 ARSWKVFKTDAIK
+257 ARSWKIFKTDTLKAK
-270 KITNID
+270 NTC
-276 ASKTKY
+276 
-282 TATIYF
+282 TIYF

-324 NYHESD
+324 NYRESD
-330 FNDKTN
+330 FNDETN
-336 LDAFSKSISGINNPD
+336 LNTLAKAITGIDKPD
-351 YTNSVSNDNTST
+351 TKEVSTESNTNSTYNDN
-363 YDGRVLHFN
+363 VLNFN
-372 YSEGYFDTY
+372 YTKGYFDTY
-381 GDNKDE
+381 GNNQA
-387 IRNLF
+387 IGSLF
-392 AHGGGYYNAGLNWG
+392 AHDGGYATAGLDWG
-406 ITKAIKVDET
+406 ITKAVKVGET
-416 EFEKAVTFDIC
+416 EFDKAVTFDVC
-427 WTNSINPDLA
+427 WDSAINPDLA
-437 TVCNINNNIE
+437 TVCNINNNIK

-454 LHEGLNTTNG
+454 MPEGLSTNAG

-474 TYDGLWIYAPHNN
+474 TYNGLWVYGPHKD
-487 SGTDNTSKNHP
+487 SGTDSASKNHP
-498 WYNISV
+498 WYNISLNRRKINYTPV
-504 KRLQSDHRALPLTFI
+504 PLTFI
-519 YGSTDSKDV
+519 YGSADNKDV
-528 NNVTDARYHIFPF
+528 NNITGARYHVVPF
-541 NVNTSIYRKEG
+541 NINTNAYRASG
-552 ETDYKKVGWPSRDR
+552 ETDATKTGWPSRDR
-566 GIDDA
+566 GIDDT

-580 SDEVEGQKYCA
+580 GDEVEGQKYCA

-598 NGATKYYVNFSSNKD
+598 NGAAKYYINFSSNKD
-613 DKNYCIDA
+613 DKDYCIDA
-621 FSTNSIGAWDGSIVL
+621 FASTSGYHDSAIRL
-636 DDTGIDNINSIKTK
+636 DETGIDNVNNIKTK
-650 LYRYIYYNYLFDS
+650 LYNYVYNNYLH
-663 VNNTSNIVGLDE
+663 TSDNNIVGLDE
-675 SGMLMIKVTDPDTNK
+675 NGMLIIKVTDSDTNK
-690 YITIP
+690 TIEIP

-709 TSSPDEI
+709 TASPDEV
-716 GENGNGDFNVRFD
+716 GANDNNNFNVRFD

-741 TFTPLHT
+741 TFAPSHT
-748 INNNSSLNNDNIQSS
+748 INNNSSNNNDNIQSA
-763 TLMPYSKYNY
+763 TLMPYSTYNY

-782 MITNGIKLGK
+782 MITNGKKIGIF
-792 HTTAGVDINK
+792 TNGGVDSNK
-802 IITPRF
+802 IIIPKF
-808 TLDNNVSKISNSY
+808 KLADVSKIGNDY
-821 VGWFISIENIG
+821 VGWFVSIENIG
-832 KNIAECFNIIYANGK
+832 KKIAECFNIIYANGK
-847 NYASCLEID
+847 NYASCLEVD

-865 IKIVDSEGNPI
+865 IKIIDSTGATI
-876 TNTARYASCG
+876 TETAQYASCG

-891 EAFGNCGFVYWDGED
+891 EAFGNCGFIYWAGDD
-906 CSGKQLYIEID
+906 CSSKQLYVEID
-917 NDESDKDIHDLIKC
+917 NDESDKDVHDLIKC
-931 TPYYPLVAGTYAVSG
+931 TPYYPLAAGEYAVSG
-946 TDLFTGSYLCYVKKP
+946 TYLFTGSYLCYVKKP
-961 NYRLGLNTYVAG
+961 TYRLGLNTYVAG

-995 MQSSNTVT
+995 MQSSNTAT

-1026 GSSSTG
+1026 GSAATG

-1051 KSMYKDFTNQVFRS
+1051 KSMYKDFTNQIFRS
-1065 YTQYSRTQFDNT
+1065 YTEYSRTQFDNT

-1101 YNIPTNRGIIVKL
+1101 YNVPTNRGIIVKL

-1236 GWTDDDGSHNF
+1236 GWTDAEGSYNF

-1270 NSRRNCYSYKN
+1270 NSRRNCYSYKK

-1302 ADCYIKNYCTTSE
+1302 ADCYIKNYCTTSK

-1320 YVVDVVLFP
+1320 YIVDVVLFP
-1329 DSGVN
+1329 DNGVN
-1334 VVNSV
+1334 VINSL
-1339 HYIARLLKTFANLL
+1339 HYIARLLKTFADKL

-1377 AESNVVYSDNDAS
+1377 AESNVVDSNNNAS

-1422 PINYQVDKKDNKGN
+1422 PDNYQVDKKDDKGN
-1436 IIKVRRNLISDQN
+1436 VTQVHRSLISDQN

-1457 VISLMFD
+1457 VISLMFND
-1464 DEPFKLES
+1464 KPFKLES
-1472 VDINKEIY
+1472 IDINKEIY

>member
-40 GYDAITVVNDAH
+40 GYDAVTVVSDVHNAVDGANH
-52 KGKIVGH
+52 SAKIVGH

-82 NKSANVIACAWQYET
+82 NKSAKAIACAWKYED

-122 GGNTPLQHINLK
+122 GGNIPLQHINLK
-134 YCTTNDDTSVYN
+134 YCHTSDDTSVYN

-152 IVNLV
+152 IVNLI

-211 IDTKRDSAKSF
+211 VDTKRDSAKSF

-227 VLKDDANI
+227 VLDNTV
-235 ARLNT
+235 ARLDT

-249 LTHDNATV
+249 LTHDDATV
-257 ARSWKVFKTDAIK
+257 ARSWKVFNVTDTLK
-270 KITNID
+270 NTH
-276 ASKTKY
+276 TCP
-282 TATIYF
+282 IYF
-288 DYDNVDEV
+288 DYENVDEV
-296 NIDDMQM
+296 NIDNMQM

-309 NVRNVTNFKNKLYIS
+309 NVRNVANFKNKLYIS
-324 NYHESD
+324 NYKESD

-336 LDAFSKSISGINNPD
+336 LDILKSAIDGIDSPSYD
-351 YTNSVSNDNTST
+351 KGVSNDSSINST
-363 YDGRVLHFN
+363 YNGYVLNFN
-372 YSEGYFDTY
+372 YSKGYFDTY
-381 GDNKDE
+381 ENNIAIG
-387 IRNLF
+387 NLF
-392 AHGGGYYNAGLNWG
+392 AHGGGYYNAGLTWG
-406 ITKAIKVDET
+406 ITKAVKTGET

-427 WTNSINPDLA
+427 WDSAINPDLA
-437 TVCNINNNIE
+437 TVCNINNNIK
-447 GFAPFGS
+447 GFAPFDS
-454 LHEGLNTTNG
+454 MPDGLSTTDG
-464 GPTRFMNELA
+464 GPTRFMKELA
-474 TYDGLWIYAPHNN
+474 TYKGLWIYGPR
-487 SGTDNTSKNHP
+487 TDNTSKNHP
-498 WYNISV
+498 WYNLSL
-504 KRLQSDHRALPLTFI
+504 KRRCVDYKTSPLTFI
-519 YGSTDSKDV
+519 YGSTESKDV
-528 NNVTDARYHIFPF
+528 NSIAGARYHVFPF
-541 NVNTSIYRKEG
+541 NYYTNTYKATG
-552 ETDYKKVGWPSRDR
+552 ETDNTKVGWPSRDK
-566 GIDDA
+566 GIDNA

-580 SDEVEGQKYCA
+580 ADEVKGQKYCA

-598 NGATKYYVNFSSNKD
+598 NGATKYYVNFSSYKD
-613 DKNYCIDA
+613 DKDYCIDA
-621 FSTNSIGAWDGSIVL
+621 FTSNDNVFL
-636 DDTGIDNINSIKTK
+636 KETGIDNINNIKTK
-650 LYRYIYYNYLFDS
+650 LCNYVYNNYLYTND
-663 VNNTSNIVGLDE
+663 NNIVGLDE
-675 SGMLMIKVTDPDTNK
+675 NGMLIIKVTDPDTNK
-690 YITIP
+690 PIEIP
-695 VNSVNVVFKFYEFS
+695 VNSVNVVFKLYEFS
-709 TSSPDEI
+709 TASPDDV
-716 GENGNGDFNVRFD
+716 GENDNDDFNVRFD

-741 TFTPLHT
+741 TFAPSHT
-748 INNNSSLNNDNIQSS
+748 INNNSSLNNDNIQSA
-763 TLMPYSKYNY
+763 TLMPYSTYNY
-773 YAHLVKANG
+773 YAHLVKTNG
-782 MITNGIKLGK
+782 MITNGIKIAK
-792 HTTAGVDINK
+792 FTNAGVDSNK
-802 IITPRF
+802 LITPKF
-808 TLDNNVSKISNSY
+808 ILDNNISNINNDY
-821 VGWFISIENIG
+821 VGWFISIENVG
-832 KNIAECFNIIYANGK
+832 KKIAECFNIIYANGN
-847 NYASCLEID
+847 NYASCLEVD

-865 IKIVDSEGNPI
+865 IKIIDSSGKPV
-876 TNTARYASCG
+876 TNEARYASCG

-891 EAFGNCGFVYWDGED
+891 EAFGNCGFVYWNDGRD
-906 CSGKQLYIEID
+906 HSGEHLYIEID
-917 NDESDKDIHDLIKC
+917 NDESNKDVHDLIKC
-931 TPYYPLVAGTYAVSG
+931 TPYYPLVAGEYPVSG

-961 NYRLGLNTYVAG
+961 TYRLGLNTYVAG

-1014 LTTDIEDQVFTI
+1014 LTTDIEDQVFNI
-1026 GSSSTG
+1026 GSASTG

-1037 KVINSAQ
+1037 KVINSSQ

-1065 YTQYSRTQFDNT
+1065 YTEYSRTQFDNT
-1077 IRVSNVLSDET
+1077 VRVSNVLSDET
-1088 FNNSVYTFAPSDY
+1088 FNNSVYTFAPNDY
-1101 YNIPTNRGIIVKL
+1101 YNVPTNRGIIVKL

-1236 GWTDDDGSHNF
+1236 GFTDDEDSHNF

-1281 NLVSLFGGNTDMT
+1281 NLVSLFGSNTDMT
-1294 KHYGDDAK
+1294 EHYGDDAK
-1302 ADCYIKNYCTTSE
+1302 ADCYIKNYCTTSK

-1334 VVNSV
+1334 VINNI
-1339 HYIARLLKTFANLL
+1339 HYIARLLKTFADKL

-1377 AESNVVYSDNDAS
+1377 AESNVVDSDNDAS

-1422 PINYQVDKKDNKGN
+1422 PDNYQVDKKDDKDN
-1436 IIKVRRNLISDQN
+1436 VTQVHRSLISDQN

-1457 VISLMFD
+1457 VISLMFND
-1464 DEPFKLES
+1464 KPFKLES
-1472 VDINKEIY
+1472 IDINKEIY

>member
-40 GYDAITVVNDAH
+40 GYDAVTVVSNVH
-52 KGKIVGH
+52 KGTIVGH

-71 EDNVI
+71 ADNVI

-82 NKSANVIACAWQYET
+82 NKSANKINCAWKYEA
-97 GAEIDGCV
+97 GAEIDGCI

-122 GGNTPLQHINLK
+122 NGNTPLQHINLK
-134 YCTTNDDTSVYN
+134 YCATADDNSVYN

-152 IVNLV
+152 IVNLI

-249 LTHDNATV
+249 LTHDDATV

-276 ASKTKY
+276 ISKTKY

-296 NIDDMQM
+296 NIDDMQT

-324 NYHESD
+324 NYCESD
-330 FNDKTN
+330 FNDKVN
-336 LDAFSKSISGINNPD
+336 LDSLTKAISGINNPD
-351 YTNSVSNDNTST
+351 YTKGVSTESNTNST
-363 YDGRVLHFN
+363 YNGNVLNFN
-372 YSEGYFDTY
+372 YTKGYFDTY
-381 GDNKDE
+381 SDSKQA
-387 IRNLF
+387 IRLLF
-392 AHGGGYYNAGLNWG
+392 AHDGGYYNAALNWG
-406 ITKAIKVDET
+406 ITKAVKTGET
-416 EFEKAVTFDIC
+416 EFEKAVTFDVC
-427 WTNSINPDLA
+427 WDSSINPDLA
-437 TVCNINNNIE
+437 VICNINNNIK

-454 LHEGLNTTNG
+454 LPEGLSSTAG
-464 GPTRFMNELA
+464 GPTRFVNEIA
-474 TYDGLWIYAPHNN
+474 TYNGLWVYGPHKT
-487 SGTDNTSKNHP
+487 SGTDNVNKNHP
-498 WYNISV
+498 WYNLTV
-504 KRLQSDHRALPLTFI
+504 KRQNLDYTTSPLTFM
-519 YGSTDSKDV
+519 YGSTDSRDI
-528 NNVTDARYHIFPF
+528 NNIAGARYHVFPF
-541 NVNTSIYRKEG
+541 NANTPHYRAEQ
-552 ETDYKKVGWPSRDR
+552 ETNAAKVGWPSRDK
-566 GIDDA
+566 GIDES

-580 SDEVEGQKYCA
+580 ADEVEGQKYCA

-598 NGATKYYVNFSSNKD
+598 NGATKYYVNFVSNKD
-613 DKNYCIDA
+613 DKNYCIDV
-621 FSTNSIGAWDGSIVL
+621 FTPDPGYL
-636 DDTGIDNINSIKTK
+636 DNAERLNETGIDNINNIKHK
-650 LYRYIYYNYLFDS
+650 LYNYVYNNYLYTND
-663 VNNTSNIVGLDE
+663 NNIVGLDE
-675 SGMLMIKVTDPDTNK
+675 SGMLVIKVTDPDTNK
-690 YITIP
+690 TIEIP
-695 VNSVNVVFKFYEFS
+695 VNSANVVFKFYEFS
-709 TSSPDEI
+709 TSSPDDV
-716 GENGNGDFNVRFD
+716 GANDDNNFNVRFD

-741 TFTPLHT
+741 TFAPAHT
-748 INNNSSLNNDNIQSS
+748 INNSSSFNDDNIQSA

-773 YAHLVKANG
+773 YAHLVKADG
-782 MITNGIKLGK
+782 MITNGMKIG
-792 HTTAGVDINK
+792 TSTNNSVDVNK
-802 IITPRF
+802 IITPKF
-808 TLDNNVSKISNSY
+808 ILGDVSKINKDY
-821 VGWFISIENIG
+821 VGWFVSIENIG
-832 KNIAECFNIIYANGK
+832 KKIAECFNIIYANGK
-847 NYASCLEID
+847 NYASCLEVD

-865 IKIVDSEGNPI
+865 IKIID
-876 TNTARYASCG
+876 NTGAIVTTEARYASCG
-886 VSNPI
+886 ISNPI
-891 EAFGNCGFVYWDGED
+891 EAFGNCGFVYWSGDD

-917 NDESDKDIHDLIKC
+917 NDESDKDVHDLIKC
-931 TPYYPLVAGTYAVSG
+931 TPYYPLVAGTYPVSG

-961 NYRLGLNTYVAG
+961 TYRLGLNTYVAG

-1014 LTTDIEDQVFTI
+1014 LTTDIEDQIFTI
-1026 GSSSTG
+1026 GSASTG
-1032 YKQVA
+1032 YKQAA

-1065 YTQYSRTQFDNT
+1065 YTEYSRTQFDNT
-1077 IRVSNVLSDET
+1077 VRVSNVLSDET

-1101 YNIPTNRGIIVKL
+1101 YNVPTNRGIIVKL

-1236 GWTDDDGSHNF
+1236 GWADNEGSHNF

-1270 NSRRNCYSYKN
+1270 NSRRNCYSYKK

-1302 ADCYIKNYCTTSE
+1302 SDCYIKDLCSTSK

-1320 YVVDVVLFP
+1320 YVVDIVLFP
-1329 DSGVN
+1329 DNGVN
-1334 VVNSV
+1334 VINSV
-1339 HYIARLLKTFANLL
+1339 HYIARLLKTFADKLR
-1353 HNYIRPIGYD
+1353 NYIRPIGYD

-1377 AESNVVYSDNDAS
+1377 AESNVVDSNNDAS

-1398 SYDKGQWTVNYLRN
+1398 GYDKGQWTVNYLRN

-1422 PINYQVDKKDNKGN
+1422 PDNYQVGKTDDKGN
-1436 IIKVRRNLISDQN
+1436 VTQVHRSLISDQN

-1457 VISLMFD
+1457 VISLMFND
-1464 DEPFKLES
+1464 KPFKLES
-1472 VDINKEIY
+1472 IDINKEIY